1 MSLPHGFL
9 DELRSRICLSDVVG
23 RKVQWDLRK
32 SNQAKGDMWAPCPFH
47 QEKTA
52 SFHVDDN
59 KGFYYCFG
67 CQAKGD
73 AIGFVKETENVNFI
87 EAVEIL
93 ASEVGLPM
101 PEFDPKSKEK
111 YDRNKILL
119 DIMEQSINFYRLTL
133 NSQQGVVA
141 REYLNKRGLSSNS
154 IEHFEIGFAPS
165 DQAILTNK
173 LRDKGF
179 DLDAIIETGM
189 SVRSDD
195 GSRHYDRFRGR
206 IMFPI
211 RDGRGRCVAFGGRSM
226 DPNARA
232 KYLNS
237 PETPLFDKGKNL
249 YNLVGARSAVGRG
262 EPLIVTEGYMDVIAL
277 NSANFK
283 GAIAPLGTAIT
294 EKQLQLMWRISPEPI
309 IALDGDKAGLRAAYR
324 LIDLSLPL
332 LKIGQALRF
341 ALMPQGKD
349 PDDLIRNE
357 GSSFF
362 RNLID
367 EAIPMVDLIWRRETE
382 GRNFDSPERRA
393 GLDKSLTDVVT
404 LINEKNLKN
413 HYKEALFQARRQ
425 FFGKQNTSIR
435 RAGSKNASFVMPQI
449 DTKSSFLVEADEK
462 TASAKIRESTIIAVL
477 IRFPELIEIFFDEL
491 IMIDL
496 ASPDCDL
503 ILKEIIKLDLS
514 SETDIE
520 DQLKNTIGT
529 EKVEK
534 LLNSSHLRILP
545 SLRSKG
551 TIEMGQQTL
560 KEELAKLSSERG
572 LIIEVDEINNI
583 PPEEWHERDFSR
595 LGMANNA
602 KQRTVSFVQEDKINY
617 EEAQNGLSVNREERL
632 KFDEIRDSINFDKK
646 KS

>member
-1 MSLPHGFL
+1 MSLPNGFL

-32 SNQAKGDMWAPCPFH
+32 SNQARGDMWAPCPFH

-73 AIGFVKETENVNFI
+73 AIGFIKETENVNFI

-93 ASEVGLPM
+93 ASEVGLQM

-111 YDRNKILL
+111 ADRNKILL
-119 DIMEQSINFYRLTL
+119 EIMEQSVNFFRLTL
-133 NSQQGVVA
+133 NSNQGKHA
-141 REYLNKRGLSSNS
+141 LEYLKKRGLSSDA
-154 IEHFEIGFAPS
+154 IERFEIGFAPA
-165 DQAILTNK
+165 DQTTLTQK
-173 LRDKGF
+173 LIDKGY

-189 SVRSDD
+189 SVKSDE
-195 GSRHYDRFRGR
+195 SNRLYDRFRGR

-211 RDGRGRCVAFGGRSM
+211 RDSRGRCIAFGGRSL
-226 DPNARA
+226 DPTARA

-237 PETPLFDKGKNL
+237 PETPLFDKGSNL
-249 YNLVGARSAVGRG
+249 YNLVSARSAVGRG
-262 EPLIVTEGYMDVIAL
+262 EPLIVAEGYMDVIAL
-277 NSANFK
+277 DSGNFN

-332 LKIGQALRF
+332 LRTGKALRF
-341 ALMPQGKD
+341 SIMPEGKD

-357 GSSFF
+357 GASVFK
-362 RNLID
+362 NLID
-367 EAIPMVDLIWRRETE
+367 EAVPMVDLIWKRETE
-382 GRNFDSPERRA
+382 GKSFDSPERRS
-393 GLDKSLTDVVT
+393 GLDKSLSDAIA
-404 LINEKNLKN
+404 LIKDKNLKN
-413 HYKEALFQARRQ
+413 HYRDALFQARRQ
-425 FFGKQNTSIR
+425 FFGRQN
-435 RAGSKNASFVMPQI
+435 AGTTEFKNNSRLMPQS
-449 DTKSSFLVEADEK
+449 DTKSSFLVAADEK
-462 TASAKIRESTIIAVL
+462 TVSAQIRESTVIAVL
-477 IRFPELIEIFFDEL
+477 MNFPELIEIFYDEL

-503 ILKEIIKLDLS
+503 ILKELLKLDNGTKA
-514 SETDIE
+514 EI
-520 DQLKNTIGT
+520 KNELMEKIGG

-534 LLNSSHLRILP
+534 LLSLSHLRVLP
-545 SLRSKG
+545 CLRIKG

-560 KEELAKLSSERG
+560 REELAKLNSERG
-572 LIIEVDEINNI
+572 LSAEVDEINNT

-602 KQRTVSFVQEDKINY
+602 KQRTVSSVQEDTINY
-617 EEAQNGLSVNREERL
+617 EQAQNGLNINREERL
-632 KFDEIRDSINFDKK
+632 KLDEIRKTISFDKK

>member
-1 MSLPHGFL
+1 MSLPNGFL

-32 SNQAKGDMWAPCPFH
+32 SNQARGDMWAPCPFH

-73 AIGFVKETENVNFI
+73 AIGFIKETENVNFI

-93 ASEVGLPM
+93 ASEVGLQM

-111 YDRNKILL
+111 ADRNKILL
-119 DIMEQSINFYRLTL
+119 EIMEQSVNFFRLTL
-133 NSQQGVVA
+133 NSNQGKHA
-141 REYLNKRGLSSNS
+141 LEYLKKRGLSSDA
-154 IEHFEIGFAPS
+154 IERFEIGFAPA
-165 DQAILTNK
+165 DQTTLTQK
-173 LRDKGF
+173 LIDKGY

-189 SVRSDD
+189 SVKSDE
-195 GSRHYDRFRGR
+195 SNRLYDRFRGR

-211 RDGRGRCVAFGGRSM
+211 RDSRGRCIAFGGRSL
-226 DPNARA
+226 DPTARA

-237 PETPLFDKGKNL
+237 PETPLFDKGSNL
-249 YNLVGARSAVGRG
+249 YNLVSARSAVGRG
-262 EPLIVTEGYMDVIAL
+262 EPLIVAEGYMDVIAL
-277 NSANFK
+277 DSGNFN

-332 LKIGQALRF
+332 LRTGKALRF
-341 ALMPQGKD
+341 SIMPEGKD

-357 GSSFF
+357 GASVFK
-362 RNLID
+362 NLID
-367 EAIPMVDLIWRRETE
+367 EAVPMVDLIWKRETE
-382 GRNFDSPERRA
+382 GKSFDSPERRS
-393 GLDKSLTDVVT
+393 GLDKSLSDAIA
-404 LINEKNLKN
+404 LIKDKNLKN
-413 HYKEALFQARRQ
+413 HYRDALFQARRQ
-425 FFGKQNTSIR
+425 FFGRQNARTTEF
-435 RAGSKNASFVMPQI
+435 KNNSRLMPQS
-449 DTKSSFLVEADEK
+449 DTKSSFLVAADEK
-462 TASAKIRESTIIAVL
+462 TVSAQIRESTVIAVL
-477 IRFPELIEIFFDEL
+477 MNFPELIEIFYDEL

-503 ILKEIIKLDLS
+503 ILKELVKLDNGTKA
-514 SETDIE
+514 EI
-520 DQLKNTIGT
+520 KNELMEKIGG

-534 LLNSSHLRILP
+534 LLSLSHLRVLP
-545 SLRSKG
+545 CLRIKG

-560 KEELAKLSSERG
+560 REELAKLNSERG
-572 LIIEVDEINNI
+572 LSAEVDEINNT

-602 KQRTVSFVQEDKINY
+602 KQRTVSSVQEDTINY
-617 EEAQNGLSVNREERL
+617 EQAQNGLNINREERL
-632 KFDEIRDSINFDKK
+632 KLDEIRKTISFDKK

>member
-1 MSLPHGFL
+1 MSLPNGFL

-32 SNQAKGDMWAPCPFH
+32 SNQARGDMWAPCPFH

-73 AIGFVKETENVNFI
+73 AIGFIKETENVNFI

-93 ASEVGLPM
+93 ASEVGLQM

-111 YDRNKILL
+111 ADRNKILL
-119 DIMEQSINFYRLTL
+119 EIMEQSVNFFRLTL
-133 NSQQGVVA
+133 NSNQGKHA
-141 REYLNKRGLSSNS
+141 LEYLKKRGLSSDA
-154 IEHFEIGFAPS
+154 IERFEIGFAPA
-165 DQAILTNK
+165 DQTTLTQK
-173 LRDKGF
+173 LIDKGY

-189 SVRSDD
+189 SVKSDE
-195 GSRHYDRFRGR
+195 SNRLYDRFRGR

-211 RDGRGRCVAFGGRSM
+211 RDSRGRCIAFGGRSL
-226 DPNARA
+226 DPAARA

-237 PETPLFDKGKNL
+237 PETPLFDKGSNL
-249 YNLVGARSAVGRG
+249 YNLVSARSAVGRG

-277 NSANFK
+277 DSGNFN

-332 LKIGQALRF
+332 LRTGKALRF
-341 ALMPQGKD
+341 SIMPEGKD

-357 GSSFF
+357 GASLFK
-362 RNLID
+362 NLID
-367 EAIPMVDLIWRRETE
+367 EAVPMVDLIWRRETE
-382 GRNFDSPERRA
+382 GKSFDSPERRA
-393 GLDKSLTDVVT
+393 GLDKSLSDVIA
-404 LINEKNLKN
+404 LIKEKNLKN
-413 HYKEALFQARRQ
+413 HYRDALFQARRQ
-425 FFGKQNTSIR
+425 FFGRQNTGKTEFKGNFR
-435 RAGSKNASFVMPQI
+435 LMPQS
-449 DTKSSFLVEADEK
+449 DTKSSFLVAADEK
-462 TASAKIRESTIIAVL
+462 TVSAQIRESTVIAVL
-477 IRFPELIEIFFDEL
+477 MNFPELIEIFYDEL

-503 ILKEIIKLDLS
+503 ILKELVKIDKGTKAEIKNELM
-514 SETDIE
+514 E
-520 DQLKNTIGT
+520 KIGG

-534 LLNSSHLRILP
+534 LLSLSHLRVLP
-545 SLRSKG
+545 CLRVKG

-560 KEELAKLSSERG
+560 REELAKLNSERG
-572 LIIEVDEINNI
+572 LSVEVDEINNT

-602 KQRTVSFVQEDKINY
+602 KQRTVSSVQEDTINY
-617 EEAQNGLSVNREERL
+617 EQAQNGLNINREERL
-632 KFDEIRDSINFDKK
+632 KLDEIRKTISFDKK

>member
-1 MSLPHGFL
+1 MSLPNGFL

-32 SNQAKGDMWAPCPFH
+32 SNQARGDMWAPCPFH

-73 AIGFVKETENVNFI
+73 AIGFIKETENVNFI

-93 ASEVGLPM
+93 ASEVGLQM

-111 YDRNKILL
+111 ADRNKILL
-119 DIMEQSINFYRLTL
+119 EIMEQSVNFFRLTL
-133 NSQQGVVA
+133 NSNQGKHA
-141 REYLNKRGLSSNS
+141 LEYLKKRGLSSDA
-154 IEHFEIGFAPS
+154 IERFEIGFAPA
-165 DQAILTNK
+165 DQTTLTQK
-173 LRDKGF
+173 LIDKGY

-189 SVRSDD
+189 SVKSDE
-195 GSRHYDRFRGR
+195 SNRLYDRFRGR

-211 RDGRGRCVAFGGRSM
+211 RDSRGRCIAFGGRSL
-226 DPNARA
+226 DSTARA

-237 PETPLFDKGKNL
+237 PETPLFDKGSNL
-249 YNLVGARSAVGRG
+249 YNLVNARSAVGRG
-262 EPLIVTEGYMDVIAL
+262 EPLIVAEGYMDVIAL
-277 NSANFK
+277 DSGNFN

-332 LKIGQALRF
+332 LRTGKALRF
-341 ALMPQGKD
+341 SIMPEGKD

-357 GSSFF
+357 GASIFK
-362 RNLID
+362 NLID
-367 EAIPMVDLIWRRETE
+367 EAVPMVDLIWKRETE
-382 GRNFDSPERRA
+382 GKSFDSPERRA
-393 GLDKSLTDVVT
+393 GLDKSLSDVIA
-404 LINEKNLKN
+404 LIKDKNLKN
-413 HYKEALFQARRQ
+413 HYRDALFQARRQ
-425 FFGKQNTSIR
+425 FFGRQN
-435 RAGSKNASFVMPQI
+435 AGTTEFKNNSRLMPQS
-449 DTKSSFLVEADEK
+449 DTKSSFLVAADEK
-462 TASAKIRESTIIAVL
+462 TVSAQIRESTVIAVL
-477 IRFPELIEIFFDEL
+477 MNFPELIEIFYDEL

-503 ILKEIIKLDLS
+503 ILKELVKLDNGTKA
-514 SETDIE
+514 EI
-520 DQLKNTIGT
+520 KNELMEKIGG

-534 LLNSSHLRILP
+534 LLSLSHLRVLP
-545 SLRSKG
+545 CLRVKG

-560 KEELAKLSSERG
+560 REELAKLNSERG
-572 LIIEVDEINNI
+572 LSVEVDEINNT

-602 KQRTVSFVQEDKINY
+602 KQRTVSSVQEDTINY
-617 EEAQNGLSVNREERL
+617 EQAQNGLNINREERL
-632 KFDEIRDSINFDKK
+632 KLDEIRKTISFDKK
-646 KS
+646 KAN

>member
-1 MSLPHGFL
+1 MSLPNGFL

-32 SNQAKGDMWAPCPFH
+32 SNQARGDMWAPCPFH

-73 AIGFVKETENVNFI
+73 AIGFIKETENVNFI

-93 ASEVGLPM
+93 ASEVGLQM

-111 YDRNKILL
+111 ADRNKILL
-119 DIMEQSINFYRLTL
+119 EIMEQSVNFFRLTL
-133 NSQQGVVA
+133 NSKQGKHA
-141 REYLNKRGLSSNS
+141 LEYLKKRGLYADA
-154 IEHFEIGFAPS
+154 IERFEIGFAPA
-165 DQAILTNK
+165 DQTTLTQK
-173 LRDKGF
+173 LIDKGY

-189 SVRSDD
+189 SAKSDE
-195 GSRHYDRFRGR
+195 GNRIYDRFRGR

-211 RDGRGRCVAFGGRSM
+211 RDSRGRCIAFGGRSL
-226 DPNARA
+226 DPAARA

-237 PETPLFDKGKNL
+237 PETPLFDKGSNL
-249 YNLVGARSAVGRG
+249 YNLVSARSAVGRG

-277 NSANFK
+277 DSGNFN

-332 LKIGQALRF
+332 LKTGKALRF
-341 ALMPQGKD
+341 SIMPEGKD

-357 GSSFF
+357 GASLFK
-362 RNLID
+362 NLID
-367 EAIPMVDLIWRRETE
+367 EAVPMVDLIWRRETE
-382 GRNFDSPERRA
+382 GKSFDSPERRA
-393 GLDKSLTDVVT
+393 GLDKSLSDVIA

-413 HYKEALFQARRQ
+413 HYRDALFQARRQ
-425 FFGKQNTSIR
+425 FFGIQNTGKTEFKSNSR
-435 RAGSKNASFVMPQI
+435 LMPQSN
-449 DTKSSFLVEADEK
+449 TKSSFLVAADEK
-462 TASAKIRESTIIAVL
+462 TVSAQIRESTIIAVL
-477 IRFPELIEIFFDEL
+477 MTFPELIEIFYDEL

-496 ASPDCDL
+496 VSPDCDL
-503 ILKEIIKLDLS
+503 ILKELVKIDKGIKA
-514 SETDIE
+514 EI
-520 DQLKNTIGT
+520 KNELMEKIGD

-534 LLNSSHLRILP
+534 LLSLSHLRVLP
-545 SLRSKG
+545 CLRAKG

-560 KEELAKLSSERG
+560 REELAKLNSERG
-572 LIIEVDEINNI
+572 LLVEVDEINNT

-595 LGMANNA
+595 LEMANNA
-602 KQRTVSFVQEDKINY
+602 KQRTVSSVQEDTINY
-617 EEAQNGLSVNREERL
+617 EQAQNGLNINREERL
-632 KFDEIRDSINFDKK
+632 KLDEIRKTISFDKK
-646 KS
+646 KR

>member
-1 MSLPHGFL
+1 MSLPNGFL

-32 SNQAKGDMWAPCPFH
+32 SNQARGDMWAPCPFH

-73 AIGFVKETENVNFI
+73 AIGFIKETENVNFI

-93 ASEVGLPM
+93 ASEVGLQM

-111 YDRNKILL
+111 ADRNKILL
-119 DIMEQSINFYRLTL
+119 EIMEQSVNFFRLTL
-133 NSQQGVVA
+133 NSNQGKHA
-141 REYLNKRGLSSNS
+141 LEYLKKRGLSSDA
-154 IEHFEIGFAPS
+154 IERFEIGFAS
-165 DQAILTNK
+165 ADQTTLTQK
-173 LRDKGF
+173 LIDKGY

-189 SVRSDD
+189 SVKSDE
-195 GSRHYDRFRGR
+195 SNRLYDRFRGR

-211 RDGRGRCVAFGGRSM
+211 RDSRGRCIAFGGRSL
-226 DPNARA
+226 DPTARA

-237 PETPLFDKGKNL
+237 PETPLFDKGSNL
-249 YNLVGARSAVGRG
+249 YNLVSARSAVGRG
-262 EPLIVTEGYMDVIAL
+262 EPLIVAEGYMDVIAL
-277 NSANFK
+277 DSGNFN

-332 LKIGQALRF
+332 LRTGKALRF
-341 ALMPQGKD
+341 SIMPEGKD

-357 GSSFF
+357 GASVFK
-362 RNLID
+362 NLID
-367 EAIPMVDLIWRRETE
+367 EAVPMVDLIWKRETE
-382 GRNFDSPERRA
+382 GKSFDSPERRA
-393 GLDKSLTDVVT
+393 GLDKSLSDAIA
-404 LINEKNLKN
+404 LIKDKNLKN
-413 HYKEALFQARRQ
+413 HYRDALFQARRQ
-425 FFGKQNTSIR
+425 FFGRQN
-435 RAGSKNASFVMPQI
+435 AGTIEFKNNSRLMPQS
-449 DTKSSFLVEADEK
+449 DTKSSFLVAADEK
-462 TASAKIRESTIIAVL
+462 TVSAQIRESTVIAVL
-477 IRFPELIEIFFDEL
+477 MNFPELIEIFYDEL

-503 ILKEIIKLDLS
+503 ILKELVKLDNGTKA
-514 SETDIE
+514 EI
-520 DQLKNTIGT
+520 KNELMEKIGG

-534 LLNSSHLRILP
+534 LLSLSHLRVLP
-545 SLRSKG
+545 CLRIKG

-560 KEELAKLSSERG
+560 REELAKINSERG
-572 LIIEVDEINNI
+572 LSAEVDEINNT

-602 KQRTVSFVQEDKINY
+602 KQRTVSSVQEDTINY
-617 EEAQNGLSVNREERL
+617 EQAQNGLNINREERL
-632 KFDEIRDSINFDKK
+632 KLDEIRKTISFDKK

>member
-1 MSLPHGFL
+1 MSLPNGFL

-32 SNQAKGDMWAPCPFH
+32 SNQARGDMWAPCPFH

-73 AIGFVKETENVNFI
+73 AIGFIKETENVNFI

-93 ASEVGLPM
+93 ASEVGLQM

-111 YDRNKILL
+111 ADRNKILL
-119 DIMEQSINFYRLTL
+119 EIMEQSVNFFRLTL
-133 NSQQGVVA
+133 NSNQGKHA
-141 REYLNKRGLSSNS
+141 LEYLKKRGLSSDA
-154 IEHFEIGFAPS
+154 IERFEIGFAS
-165 DQAILTNK
+165 ADQTTLTQK
-173 LRDKGF
+173 LIDKGY

-189 SVRSDD
+189 SVKSDE
-195 GSRHYDRFRGR
+195 SNRLYDRFRGR

-211 RDGRGRCVAFGGRSM
+211 RDSRGRCIAFGGRSL
-226 DPNARA
+226 DPTARA

-237 PETPLFDKGKNL
+237 PETPLFDKGSNL
-249 YNLVGARSAVGRG
+249 YNLVSARSAVGRG
-262 EPLIVTEGYMDVIAL
+262 EPLIVAEGYMDVIAL
-277 NSANFK
+277 DSGNFN

-332 LKIGQALRF
+332 LRTGKALRF
-341 ALMPQGKD
+341 SIMPEGKD

-357 GSSFF
+357 GASVFK
-362 RNLID
+362 NLID
-367 EAIPMVDLIWRRETE
+367 EAVPMVDLIWKRETE
-382 GRNFDSPERRA
+382 GKSFDSPERRA
-393 GLDKSLTDVVT
+393 GLDKSLSDAIA
-404 LINEKNLKN
+404 LIKDKNLKN
-413 HYKEALFQARRQ
+413 HYRDALFQARRQ
-425 FFGKQNTSIR
+425 FFGRQN
-435 RAGSKNASFVMPQI
+435 AGTIEFKNNSRLMPQS
-449 DTKSSFLVEADEK
+449 DTKSSFLVAADEK
-462 TASAKIRESTIIAVL
+462 TVSAQIRESTIIAVL
-477 IRFPELIEIFFDEL
+477 MSFPELIEIFYDEL
-491 IMIDL
+491 VMIDL

-503 ILKEIIKLDLS
+503 ILKELVKLDNGTKA
-514 SETDIE
+514 EI
-520 DQLKNTIGT
+520 KNELMEKIGG

-534 LLNSSHLRILP
+534 LLSLSHLRVLP
-545 SLRSKG
+545 CLRIKG

-560 KEELAKLSSERG
+560 REELAKLNSERG
-572 LIIEVDEINNI
+572 LSAEVDEINNT

-602 KQRTVSFVQEDKINY
+602 KQRTVSSVQEDTINY
-617 EEAQNGLSVNREERL
+617 EQAQNGLNINREERL
-632 KFDEIRDSINFDKK
+632 KLDEIRKTISFDKK

>member
-1 MSLPHGFL
+1 MSLPNGFL

-32 SNQAKGDMWAPCPFH
+32 SNQARGDMWAPCPFH

-73 AIGFVKETENVNFI
+73 AIGFIKEAENVNFI

-93 ASEVGLPM
+93 ASEVGLQM

-111 YDRNKILL
+111 ADRNKILL
-119 DIMEQSINFYRLTL
+119 EIMEQSVNFFRLTL
-133 NSQQGVVA
+133 NSNQGKHA
-141 REYLNKRGLSSNS
+141 LEYLKKRGLSSDA
-154 IEHFEIGFAPS
+154 IERFEIGFAPA
-165 DQAILTNK
+165 DQTTLTQK
-173 LRDKGF
+173 LMDKGY
-179 DLDAIIETGM
+179 DLGAIIETGM
-189 SVRSDD
+189 SVKSDE
-195 GSRHYDRFRGR
+195 SNRLYDRFRGR

-211 RDGRGRCVAFGGRSM
+211 RDGRGRCIAFGGRSL
-226 DPNARA
+226 DPAARA

-237 PETPLFDKGKNL
+237 PETPLFDKGSNL
-249 YNLVGARSAVGRG
+249 YNLVSARSAVGRG

-277 NSANFK
+277 DSGNFN

-332 LKIGQALRF
+332 LRTGKALRF
-341 ALMPQGKD
+341 SIMPEGKD

-357 GSSFF
+357 GAAIFK
-362 RNLID
+362 NLID
-367 EAIPMVDLIWRRETE
+367 EAVPMVDLIWRRETE
-382 GRNFDSPERRA
+382 GKSFDSPERRA
-393 GLDKSLTDVVT
+393 GLDKSLSDVIA
-404 LINEKNLKN
+404 LIKEKNLKN
-413 HYKEALFQARRQ
+413 YYRDALFQARRQ
-425 FFGKQNTSIR
+425 FFGRQNTGKTEFKSNFR
-435 RAGSKNASFVMPQI
+435 LMPQS
-449 DTKSSFLVEADEK
+449 DTKSSFLVATDEK
-462 TASAKIRESTIIAVL
+462 TVSAQIRESTIIAVL
-477 IRFPELIEIFFDEL
+477 MNFPELIEIFYDEL
-491 IMIDL
+491 VMIDL

-503 ILKEIIKLDLS
+503 ILKELVKIDKGTKTEIKNGLM
-514 SETDIE
+514 E
-520 DQLKNTIGT
+520 KIGG

-534 LLNSSHLRILP
+534 LLSLSHLRVLP
-545 SLRSKG
+545 CLRVKG

-560 KEELAKLSSERG
+560 REELAKLKSERG
-572 LIIEVDEINNI
+572 LSVEVDEINNT

-602 KQRTVSFVQEDKINY
+602 KQRTVSSVQEDTINY
-617 EEAQNGLSVNREERL
+617 EQAQNGLNINREERL
-632 KFDEIRDSINFDKK
+632 KLDEIRKTISFDKK
-646 KS
+646 KAN

>member
-1 MSLPHGFL
+1 MSLPNGFL

-32 SNQAKGDMWAPCPFH
+32 SNQARGDMWAPCPFH

-73 AIGFVKETENVNFI
+73 AIGFIKETENVNFI

-93 ASEVGLPM
+93 ASEVGLQM

-111 YDRNKILL
+111 ADRNKILL
-119 DIMEQSINFYRLTL
+119 EIMEQSVNFFRLTL
-133 NSQQGVVA
+133 NSNQGKHA
-141 REYLNKRGLSSNS
+141 LEYLKKRGLSSDA
-154 IEHFEIGFAPS
+154 IERFEIGFAPA
-165 DQAILTNK
+165 DQTTLTQK
-173 LRDKGF
+173 LTDKGY

-189 SVRSDD
+189 SVKSDE
-195 GSRHYDRFRGR
+195 SNRLYDRFRGR

-211 RDGRGRCVAFGGRSM
+211 RDSRGRCIAFGGRSL
-226 DPNARA
+226 DPTARA

-237 PETPLFDKGKNL
+237 PETPLFDKGSNL
-249 YNLVGARSAVGRG
+249 YNLVSARSAVGRG
-262 EPLIVTEGYMDVIAL
+262 EPLIVAEGYMDVIAL
-277 NSANFK
+277 DSGNFN

-332 LKIGQALRF
+332 LRTGKALRF
-341 ALMPQGKD
+341 SIMPEGKD

-357 GSSFF
+357 GASVFK
-362 RNLID
+362 NLID
-367 EAIPMVDLIWRRETE
+367 EAVPMVDLIWKRETE
-382 GRNFDSPERRA
+382 GKSFDSPERRA
-393 GLDKSLTDVVT
+393 GLDKSLSDAIA
-404 LINEKNLKN
+404 LIKDKNLKN
-413 HYKEALFQARRQ
+413 HYRDALFQARRQ
-425 FFGKQNTSIR
+425 FFGRQN
-435 RAGSKNASFVMPQI
+435 AGTIEFKNNSRLMPQS
-449 DTKSSFLVEADEK
+449 DTKSSFLVAADEK
-462 TASAKIRESTIIAVL
+462 TVSAQIRESTVIAVL
-477 IRFPELIEIFFDEL
+477 MNFPELIEIFYDEL

-503 ILKEIIKLDLS
+503 ILKELVKLDNGTKA
-514 SETDIE
+514 EI
-520 DQLKNTIGT
+520 KNELMEKIGG

-534 LLNSSHLRILP
+534 LLSLSHLRVLP
-545 SLRSKG
+545 CLRIKG

-560 KEELAKLSSERG
+560 REELAKLNSERG
-572 LIIEVDEINNI
+572 LSAEVDEINNT

-602 KQRTVSFVQEDKINY
+602 KQRTVSSVQEDTINY
-617 EEAQNGLSVNREERL
+617 EQAQNGLNINREERL
-632 KFDEIRDSINFDKK
+632 KLDEIRKTISFDKK

>member
-1 MSLPHGFL
+1 MSLPNGFL

-32 SNQAKGDMWAPCPFH
+32 SNQARGDMWAPCPFH

-73 AIGFVKETENVNFI
+73 AIGFIKETENVNFI

-93 ASEVGLPM
+93 ASEVGLQM

-111 YDRNKILL
+111 ADRNKILL
-119 DIMEQSINFYRLTL
+119 EIMEQSVNFFRLTL
-133 NSQQGVVA
+133 NSNQGKHA
-141 REYLNKRGLSSNS
+141 LEYLKKRGLSSDA
-154 IEHFEIGFAPS
+154 IERFEIGFAPA
-165 DQAILTNK
+165 DQTTLTQK
-173 LRDKGF
+173 LIDKGY
-179 DLDAIIETGM
+179 DLGAIIETGM
-189 SVRSDD
+189 SVKSDE
-195 GSRHYDRFRGR
+195 SNRLYDRFRGR

-211 RDGRGRCVAFGGRSM
+211 RDSRGRCIAFGGRSL
-226 DPNARA
+226 DPTARA

-237 PETPLFDKGKNL
+237 PETPLFDKGSNL
-249 YNLVGARSAVGRG
+249 YNLVNARSAVGRG
-262 EPLIVTEGYMDVIAL
+262 EPLIVAEGYMDVIAL
-277 NSANFK
+277 DSGNFN

-332 LKIGQALRF
+332 LRTGKALRF
-341 ALMPQGKD
+341 SIMPEGKD

-357 GSSFF
+357 GASIFK
-362 RNLID
+362 NLID

-382 GRNFDSPERRA
+382 GKSFDSPERRA
-393 GLDKSLTDVVT
+393 GLDKSLSDVIA
-404 LINEKNLKN
+404 LIKDKNLKN
-413 HYKEALFQARRQ
+413 HYRDALFQARRQ
-425 FFGKQNTSIR
+425 FLGRQN
-435 RAGSKNASFVMPQI
+435 AGTTEFKNNSRLMPQS
-449 DTKSSFLVEADEK
+449 DTKSSFLVAADEK
-462 TASAKIRESTIIAVL
+462 TVSAQIRESTVIAVL
-477 IRFPELIEIFFDEL
+477 MNFPELIEIFYDEL

-503 ILKEIIKLDLS
+503 ILKELVKLDNGTKA
-514 SETDIE
+514 EI
-520 DQLKNTIGT
+520 KNELMEKIGG

-534 LLNSSHLRILP
+534 LLSLSHLRVLP
-545 SLRSKG
+545 CLRIKG

-560 KEELAKLSSERG
+560 REELAKLNSERG
-572 LIIEVDEINNI
+572 LSAEVDEINNT

-602 KQRTVSFVQEDKINY
+602 KQRTVSSVQEDTINY
-617 EEAQNGLSVNREERL
+617 EQAQNGLNINREERL
-632 KFDEIRDSINFDKK
+632 KLDEIRKTISFDKK

>member
-1 MSLPHGFL
+1 MSLPNGFL

-32 SNQAKGDMWAPCPFH
+32 SNQARGDMWAPCPFH

-73 AIGFVKETENVNFI
+73 AIGFIKETENVNFI

-93 ASEVGLPM
+93 ASEVGLQM

-111 YDRNKILL
+111 ADRNKILL
-119 DIMEQSINFYRLTL
+119 EIMEQSVNFFRLTL
-133 NSQQGVVA
+133 NSNQGKHA
-141 REYLNKRGLSSNS
+141 LEYLKKRGLSSDA
-154 IEHFEIGFAPS
+154 IERFEIGFAPA
-165 DQAILTNK
+165 DQTTLTQK
-173 LRDKGF
+173 LIDKGY

-189 SVRSDD
+189 SVKSDE
-195 GSRHYDRFRGR
+195 SNRLYDRFRGR

-211 RDGRGRCVAFGGRSM
+211 RDSRGRCIAFGGRSL
-226 DPNARA
+226 DPTARA

-237 PETPLFDKGKNL
+237 PETPLFDKGSNL
-249 YNLVGARSAVGRG
+249 YNLVNARSAVGRG
-262 EPLIVTEGYMDVIAL
+262 EPLIVAEGYMDVIAL
-277 NSANFK
+277 DSGNFN

-332 LKIGQALRF
+332 LRTGKALRF
-341 ALMPQGKD
+341 SIMPEGKD

-357 GSSFF
+357 GASVFK
-362 RNLID
+362 NLID
-367 EAIPMVDLIWRRETE
+367 EAVPMVDLIWKRETE
-382 GRNFDSPERRA
+382 GKSFDSPERRA
-393 GLDKSLTDVVT
+393 GLDKSLSDVIA
-404 LINEKNLKN
+404 LIKDKNLKN
-413 HYKEALFQARRQ
+413 HYRDALFQARRQ
-425 FFGKQNTSIR
+425 FFGRQN
-435 RAGSKNASFVMPQI
+435 AGTTEFKNNSRLMPQS
-449 DTKSSFLVEADEK
+449 DTKSSFLVAADEK
-462 TASAKIRESTIIAVL
+462 TVSAQIRESTVIAVL
-477 IRFPELIEIFFDEL
+477 MNFPELIEIFYDEL

-503 ILKEIIKLDLS
+503 ILKELVKLDNGTKA
-514 SETDIE
+514 EI
-520 DQLKNTIGT
+520 KNELMEKIGG

-534 LLNSSHLRILP
+534 LLSLSHLRVLP
-545 SLRSKG
+545 CLRIKG

-560 KEELAKLSSERG
+560 REELAKLNSERG
-572 LIIEVDEINNI
+572 LSAEVDEINNT

-602 KQRTVSFVQEDKINY
+602 KQRTVSSVQEDTINY
-617 EEAQNGLSVNREERL
+617 EQAQNGLNINREERL
-632 KFDEIRDSINFDKK
+632 KLDEIRKTISFDKK

>member
-1 MSLPHGFL
+1 MSLPNGFL

-32 SNQAKGDMWAPCPFH
+32 SNQARGDMWAPCPFH

-73 AIGFVKETENVNFI
+73 AIGFIKETENVNFI

-93 ASEVGLPM
+93 ASEVGLQM

-111 YDRNKILL
+111 ADRNKILL
-119 DIMEQSINFYRLTL
+119 EIMEQSVNFFRLTL
-133 NSQQGVVA
+133 NSNQGKHA
-141 REYLNKRGLSSNS
+141 LEYLKKRGLSSDA
-154 IEHFEIGFAPS
+154 IERFEIGFAPA
-165 DQAILTNK
+165 DQTTLTQK
-173 LRDKGF
+173 LKDKGY

-189 SVRSDD
+189 SVKSDE
-195 GSRHYDRFRGR
+195 SNRLYDRFRAR

-211 RDGRGRCVAFGGRSM
+211 RDSRGRCIAFGGRSL
-226 DPNARA
+226 DPTARA

-237 PETPLFDKGKNL
+237 PETPLFDKGSNL
-249 YNLVGARSAVGRG
+249 YNLVSARSAVGRG
-262 EPLIVTEGYMDVIAL
+262 EPLIVAEGYMDVIAL
-277 NSANFK
+277 DSGNFN

-332 LKIGQALRF
+332 LRTGKALRF
-341 ALMPQGKD
+341 SIMPEGKD

-357 GSSFF
+357 GASVFK
-362 RNLID
+362 NLID
-367 EAIPMVDLIWRRETE
+367 EAVPMVDLIWKREIE
-382 GRNFDSPERRA
+382 GKSFDSPERRA
-393 GLDKSLTDVVT
+393 GLDKSLSDVIA
-404 LINEKNLKN
+404 LIKDKNLKN
-413 HYKEALFQARRQ
+413 HYRDALFQARRQ
-425 FFGKQNTSIR
+425 FFGRQN
-435 RAGSKNASFVMPQI
+435 AGTTEFKNNSRLMPQS
-449 DTKSSFLVEADEK
+449 DTKSSFLVAADEK
-462 TASAKIRESTIIAVL
+462 TVSAQIRESTVIAVL
-477 IRFPELIEIFFDEL
+477 MNFPELIEIFYDEL

-503 ILKEIIKLDLS
+503 ILKELVKLDNGTKA
-514 SETDIE
+514 EI
-520 DQLKNTIGT
+520 KNELMEKIGG

-534 LLNSSHLRILP
+534 LLSLSHLRVLP
-545 SLRSKG
+545 CLRVKG

-560 KEELAKLSSERG
+560 REELAKLNSERG
-572 LIIEVDEINNI
+572 LSAEVDEINNT

-602 KQRTVSFVQEDKINY
+602 KQRTVSSVQEDTINY
-617 EEAQNGLSVNREERL
+617 EQAQNGLNINREERL
-632 KFDEIRDSINFDKK
+632 KLDEIRKTISFDKK

>member
-1 MSLPHGFL
+1 MSLPNGFL

-32 SNQAKGDMWAPCPFH
+32 SNQARGDMWAPCPFH

-73 AIGFVKETENVNFI
+73 AIGFIKETENVNFI

-93 ASEVGLPM
+93 ASEVGLQM

-111 YDRNKILL
+111 ADRNKILL
-119 DIMEQSINFYRLTL
+119 EIMEQSVNFFRLTL
-133 NSQQGVVA
+133 NSNQGKHA
-141 REYLNKRGLSSNS
+141 LEYLKKRGLSSDA
-154 IEHFEIGFAPS
+154 IERFEIGFAPA
-165 DQAILTNK
+165 DQTTLTQK
-173 LRDKGF
+173 LIDKGY

-189 SVRSDD
+189 SVKSDE
-195 GSRHYDRFRGR
+195 SNRLYDRFRGR

-211 RDGRGRCVAFGGRSM
+211 RDSRGRCIAFGGRSL
-226 DPNARA
+226 DPTARA

-237 PETPLFDKGKNL
+237 PETPLFDKGSNL
-249 YNLVGARSAVGRG
+249 YNLVSARSAVGRG
-262 EPLIVTEGYMDVIAL
+262 EPLIVAEGYMDVIAL
-277 NSANFK
+277 DSGNFN

-332 LKIGQALRF
+332 LRTGKALRF
-341 ALMPQGKD
+341 SIMPEGKD

-357 GSSFF
+357 GASVFK
-362 RNLID
+362 NLID
-367 EAIPMVDLIWRRETE
+367 EAVPMVDLIWKRETE
-382 GRNFDSPERRA
+382 GKSFDSPERRA
-393 GLDKSLTDVVT
+393 GLDKSLSDAIA
-404 LINEKNLKN
+404 LIKDKNLKN
-413 HYKEALFQARRQ
+413 HYRDALFQARRQ
-425 FFGKQNTSIR
+425 FFGRQN
-435 RAGSKNASFVMPQI
+435 AGTTEFKSNSRLMPQS
-449 DTKSSFLVEADEK
+449 DTKSSFLVAADEK
-462 TASAKIRESTIIAVL
+462 TVSAQIRESTVIAVL
-477 IRFPELIEIFFDEL
+477 MNFPELIEIFYDEL

-503 ILKEIIKLDLS
+503 ILKELVKLDNGTKA
-514 SETDIE
+514 EI
-520 DQLKNTIGT
+520 KNELMEKIGG

-534 LLNSSHLRILP
+534 LLSLSHLRVLP
-545 SLRSKG
+545 CLRIKG

-560 KEELAKLSSERG
+560 REELAKLNSERG
-572 LIIEVDEINNI
+572 LSAEVDEINNT

-602 KQRTVSFVQEDKINY
+602 KQRTVSSVQEDTINY
-617 EEAQNGLSVNREERL
+617 EQAQNGLNINREERL
-632 KFDEIRDSINFDKK
+632 KLDEIRKTISFDKK

>member
-1 MSLPHGFL
+1 MSLPNGFL

-32 SNQAKGDMWAPCPFH
+32 SNQARGDMWAPCPFH

-73 AIGFVKETENVNFI
+73 AIGFIKETENVNFI

-93 ASEVGLPM
+93 ASEVGLQM

-111 YDRNKILL
+111 ADRNKILL
-119 DIMEQSINFYRLTL
+119 EIMEQSVNFFRLTL
-133 NSQQGVVA
+133 NSNQGKHA
-141 REYLNKRGLSSNS
+141 LEYLKKRGLSSDA
-154 IEHFEIGFAPS
+154 IERFEIGFAPA
-165 DQAILTNK
+165 DQTTLTQK
-173 LRDKGF
+173 LIDKGY

-189 SVRSDD
+189 SVKSDE
-195 GSRHYDRFRGR
+195 SNRLYDRFRGR

-211 RDGRGRCVAFGGRSM
+211 RDSRGRCIAFGGRSL
-226 DPNARA
+226 DPTARA

-237 PETPLFDKGKNL
+237 PETPLFDKGSNL
-249 YNLVGARSAVGRG
+249 YNLVSARSAVGRG
-262 EPLIVTEGYMDVIAL
+262 EPLIVAEGYMDVIAL
-277 NSANFK
+277 DSGNFN

-332 LKIGQALRF
+332 LGTGKALRF
-341 ALMPQGKD
+341 SIMPEGKD

-357 GSSFF
+357 GASVFK
-362 RNLID
+362 NLID
-367 EAIPMVDLIWRRETE
+367 EAVPMVDLIWKRETE
-382 GRNFDSPERRA
+382 GKSFDSPERRS
-393 GLDKSLTDVVT
+393 GLDKSLSDAIA
-404 LINEKNLKN
+404 LIKDKNLKN
-413 HYKEALFQARRQ
+413 HYRDALFQARRQ
-425 FFGKQNTSIR
+425 FFGRQN
-435 RAGSKNASFVMPQI
+435 AGTNEFKNNSRLMPQS
-449 DTKSSFLVEADEK
+449 DTKSSFLVAADEK
-462 TASAKIRESTIIAVL
+462 TVSAQIRESTVIAVL
-477 IRFPELIEIFFDEL
+477 MNFPELIEIFYDEL

-503 ILKEIIKLDLS
+503 ILKELVKLDNGTKA
-514 SETDIE
+514 EI
-520 DQLKNTIGT
+520 KNELMEKIGG

-534 LLNSSHLRILP
+534 LLSLSHLRVLP
-545 SLRSKG
+545 CLRIKG

-560 KEELAKLSSERG
+560 REELAKLNSERG
-572 LIIEVDEINNI
+572 LSAEVDEINNT

-602 KQRTVSFVQEDKINY
+602 KQRTVSSVQEDTINY
-617 EEAQNGLSVNREERL
+617 EQAQNGLNINREERL
-632 KFDEIRDSINFDKK
+632 KLDEIRKTISFDKK

>member
-1 MSLPHGFL
+1 MSLPNGFL

-32 SNQAKGDMWAPCPFH
+32 SNQARGDMWAPCPFH

-73 AIGFVKETENVNFI
+73 AIGFIKETENVNFI

-93 ASEVGLPM
+93 ASEVGLQM

-111 YDRNKILL
+111 ADRNKILL
-119 DIMEQSINFYRLTL
+119 EIMEQSVNFFRLTL
-133 NSQQGVVA
+133 NSNQGKHA
-141 REYLNKRGLSSNS
+141 LEYLKKRGLSSDA
-154 IEHFEIGFAPS
+154 IERFEIGFAPA
-165 DQAILTNK
+165 DQTTLTQK
-173 LRDKGF
+173 LIDKGY

-189 SVRSDD
+189 SVKSDE
-195 GSRHYDRFRGR
+195 SNRLYDRFRGR

-211 RDGRGRCVAFGGRSM
+211 RDSRGRCIAFGGRSL
-226 DPNARA
+226 DPTARA

-237 PETPLFDKGKNL
+237 PETPLFDKGSNL
-249 YNLVGARSAVGRG
+249 YNLVHARSAVGRG
-262 EPLIVTEGYMDVIAL
+262 EPLIVAEGYMDVIAL
-277 NSANFK
+277 DSGNFN

-332 LKIGQALRF
+332 LRTGKALRF
-341 ALMPQGKD
+341 SIMPEGKD

-357 GSSFF
+357 GASAFK
-362 RNLID
+362 NLID
-367 EAIPMVDLIWRRETE
+367 EAVPMVDLIWKRETE
-382 GRNFDSPERRA
+382 GKSFDSPERRA
-393 GLDKSLTDVVT
+393 GLDKSLSDVIA
-404 LINEKNLKN
+404 LIKDKNLKN
-413 HYKEALFQARRQ
+413 HYRDALFQARRQ
-425 FFGKQNTSIR
+425 FFGRQN
-435 RAGSKNASFVMPQI
+435 AGTTEFKNNSRLMPQS
-449 DTKSSFLVEADEK
+449 DTKSSFLVAADEK
-462 TASAKIRESTIIAVL
+462 TVSAQIRESTVIAVL
-477 IRFPELIEIFFDEL
+477 MNFPELIEIFYDEL

-503 ILKEIIKLDLS
+503 ILKELVKLDNGTKA
-514 SETDIE
+514 EI
-520 DQLKNTIGT
+520 KNELMEKIGG

-534 LLNSSHLRILP
+534 LLSLSHLRVLP
-545 SLRSKG
+545 CLRIKG

-560 KEELAKLSSERG
+560 REELAKLNSERG
-572 LIIEVDEINNI
+572 LSAEVDEINNT

-602 KQRTVSFVQEDKINY
+602 KQRTVSSVQEDTINY
-617 EEAQNGLSVNREERL
+617 EQAQNGLNINREERL
-632 KFDEIRDSINFDKK
+632 KLDEIRKTISFDKK
-646 KS
+646 KAN

>member
-1 MSLPHGFL
+1 MSLPNGFL

-32 SNQAKGDMWAPCPFH
+32 SNQARGDMWAPCPFH

-73 AIGFVKETENVNFI
+73 AIGFIKEAENVNFI

-93 ASEVGLPM
+93 ASEVGLQM

-111 YDRNKILL
+111 ADRNKILL
-119 DIMEQSINFYRLTL
+119 EIMEQSVNFFRLTL
-133 NSQQGVVA
+133 NSNQGKHA
-141 REYLNKRGLSSNS
+141 LEYLKKRGLSSDA
-154 IEHFEIGFAPS
+154 IERFEIGFAS
-165 DQAILTNK
+165 ADQTTLTQK
-173 LRDKGF
+173 LIDKGY

-189 SVRSDD
+189 SVKSDE
-195 GSRHYDRFRGR
+195 SNRLYDRFRGR

-211 RDGRGRCVAFGGRSM
+211 RDSRGRCIAFGGRSL
-226 DPNARA
+226 DPTARA

-237 PETPLFDKGKNL
+237 PETPLFDKGSNL
-249 YNLVGARSAVGRG
+249 YNLVSARSAVGRG
-262 EPLIVTEGYMDVIAL
+262 EPLIVAEGYMDVIAL
-277 NSANFK
+277 DSGNFN

-332 LKIGQALRF
+332 LRTGKALRF
-341 ALMPQGKD
+341 SIMPEGKD

-357 GSSFF
+357 GASVFK
-362 RNLID
+362 NLID
-367 EAIPMVDLIWRRETE
+367 EAVPMVDLIWKRETE
-382 GRNFDSPERRA
+382 GKSFDSPERRA
-393 GLDKSLTDVVT
+393 GLDKSLSDAIA
-404 LINEKNLKN
+404 LIKDKNLKN
-413 HYKEALFQARRQ
+413 HYRDALFQARRQ
-425 FFGKQNTSIR
+425 FFGRQNARTTEF
-435 RAGSKNASFVMPQI
+435 KNNSRLMPQS
-449 DTKSSFLVEADEK
+449 DTKSSFLVAADEK
-462 TASAKIRESTIIAVL
+462 TVSAQIRESTVIAVL
-477 IRFPELIEIFFDEL
+477 MNFPELIGIFYDEL

-503 ILKEIIKLDLS
+503 ILKELVKLDNGTKA
-514 SETDIE
+514 EI
-520 DQLKNTIGT
+520 KNELMEKIGG

-534 LLNSSHLRILP
+534 LLSLSHLRVLP
-545 SLRSKG
+545 CLRIKG

-560 KEELAKLSSERG
+560 REELAKLNSERG
-572 LIIEVDEINNI
+572 LSAEVDEINNT

-602 KQRTVSFVQEDKINY
+602 KQRTVSSVQEDTINY
-617 EEAQNGLSVNREERL
+617 EQAQNGLNINREERL
-632 KFDEIRDSINFDKK
+632 KLDEIRKTISFDKK

>member
-1 MSLPHGFL
+1 MSLPNGFL
-9 DELRSRICLSDVVG
+9 DELRSRVCLSDVVG

-32 SNQAKGDMWAPCPFH
+32 SNQARGDMWAPCPFH

-73 AIGFVKETENVNFI
+73 AIGFIKETENVNFI

-93 ASEVGLPM
+93 ASEVGLQM

-111 YDRNKILL
+111 ADRNKILL
-119 DIMEQSINFYRLTL
+119 EIMEQSVNFFRLTL
-133 NSQQGVVA
+133 NSNQGKHA
-141 REYLNKRGLSSNS
+141 LEYLKKRGLSSDA
-154 IEHFEIGFAPS
+154 IERFEIGFAPA
-165 DQAILTNK
+165 DQTTLTQK
-173 LRDKGF
+173 LIDKGY

-189 SVRSDD
+189 SVKSDE
-195 GSRHYDRFRGR
+195 SNRLYDRFRGR

-211 RDGRGRCVAFGGRSM
+211 RDSRGRCIAFGGRSL
-226 DPNARA
+226 DPTARA

-237 PETPLFDKGKNL
+237 PETPLFDKGSNL
-249 YNLVGARSAVGRG
+249 YNLVSARSAVGRG
-262 EPLIVTEGYMDVIAL
+262 EPLIVAEGYMDVIAL
-277 NSANFK
+277 DSGNFN

-332 LKIGQALRF
+332 LRTGKALRF
-341 ALMPQGKD
+341 SIMPEGKD

-357 GSSFF
+357 GASVFK
-362 RNLID
+362 NLID
-367 EAIPMVDLIWRRETE
+367 EAVPMVDLIWKRETE
-382 GRNFDSPERRA
+382 GKSFDSPERRS
-393 GLDKSLTDVVT
+393 GLDKSLSDAIA
-404 LINEKNLKN
+404 LIKDKNLKN
-413 HYKEALFQARRQ
+413 HYRDALFQARRQ
-425 FFGKQNTSIR
+425 FFGRQNTGKTEFKSNSR
-435 RAGSKNASFVMPQI
+435 LMPQS
-449 DTKSSFLVEADEK
+449 DTKSSFLVAADEK
-462 TASAKIRESTIIAVL
+462 TVSAQIRESTVIAVL
-477 IRFPELIEIFFDEL
+477 MNFPELIEIFYDEL

-503 ILKEIIKLDLS
+503 ILKELVKLDNGTKA
-514 SETDIE
+514 EI
-520 DQLKNTIGT
+520 KNELMEKIGG

-534 LLNSSHLRILP
+534 LLSLSHLRVLP
-545 SLRSKG
+545 CLRIKG

-560 KEELAKLSSERG
+560 REELAKLNSERG
-572 LIIEVDEINNI
+572 LSVEVDEINNT

-602 KQRTVSFVQEDKINY
+602 KQRTVSSVQEDTINY
-617 EEAQNGLSVNREERL
+617 EQAQNGLNINREERL
-632 KFDEIRDSINFDKK
+632 KLDEIRKTISFDKK

>member
-1 MSLPHGFL
+1 MSLPNGFL

-32 SNQAKGDMWAPCPFH
+32 SNQARGDMWAPCPFH

-73 AIGFVKETENVNFI
+73 AIGFIKETENVNFI

-93 ASEVGLPM
+93 ASEVGLQM

-111 YDRNKILL
+111 ADRNKILL
-119 DIMEQSINFYRLTL
+119 EIMEQSVNFFRLTL
-133 NSQQGVVA
+133 NSNQGKHA
-141 REYLNKRGLSSNS
+141 LEYLKKRGLSSDA
-154 IEHFEIGFAPS
+154 IERFEIGFAS
-165 DQAILTNK
+165 ADQTTLTQK
-173 LRDKGF
+173 LIDKGY

-189 SVRSDD
+189 SVKSDE
-195 GSRHYDRFRGR
+195 SNRLYDRFRGR

-211 RDGRGRCVAFGGRSM
+211 RDSRGRCIAFGGRSL
-226 DPNARA
+226 DPTARA

-237 PETPLFDKGKNL
+237 PETPLFDKGSNL
-249 YNLVGARSAVGRG
+249 YNLVSARSAVGRG
-262 EPLIVTEGYMDVIAL
+262 EPLIVAEGYMDVIAL
-277 NSANFK
+277 DSGNFN

-332 LKIGQALRF
+332 LRTGKALRF
-341 ALMPQGKD
+341 SIMPEGKD

-357 GSSFF
+357 GASVFK
-362 RNLID
+362 NLID
-367 EAIPMVDLIWRRETE
+367 EAVPMVDLIWKRETE
-382 GRNFDSPERRA
+382 GKSFDSPERRA
-393 GLDKSLTDVVT
+393 GLDKSLSDAIA
-404 LINEKNLKN
+404 LIKDKNLKN
-413 HYKEALFQARRQ
+413 HYRDALFQARRQ
-425 FFGKQNTSIR
+425 FFGRQN
-435 RAGSKNASFVMPQI
+435 AGTIEFKNNSRLMPQS
-449 DTKSSFLVEADEK
+449 DTKSSFLVAADEK
-462 TASAKIRESTIIAVL
+462 TVSAQIRESTVIAVL
-477 IRFPELIEIFFDEL
+477 MNFPELIEIFYDEL
-491 IMIDL
+491 VMIDL

-503 ILKEIIKLDLS
+503 ILKELVKLDNGTKA
-514 SETDIE
+514 EI
-520 DQLKNTIGT
+520 KNELMEKIGG

-534 LLNSSHLRILP
+534 LLSLSHLRVLP
-545 SLRSKG
+545 CLRIKG

-560 KEELAKLSSERG
+560 REELAKLNSERG
-572 LIIEVDEINNI
+572 LSAEVDEINNT

-602 KQRTVSFVQEDKINY
+602 KQRTVSSVQEDTINY
-617 EEAQNGLSVNREERL
+617 EQAQNGLNINREERL
-632 KFDEIRDSINFDKK
+632 KLDEIRKTISFDKK

>member
-1 MSLPHGFL
+1 MSLPNGFL

-32 SNQAKGDMWAPCPFH
+32 SNQARGDMWAPCPFH

-73 AIGFVKETENVNFI
+73 AIGFIKEAENVNFI

-93 ASEVGLPM
+93 ASEVGLHM
-101 PEFDPKSKEK
+101 PKFDPKSKEK
-111 YDRNKILL
+111 ADRNKILL
-119 DIMEQSINFYRLTL
+119 EIMEQSVNFFRLTL
-133 NSQQGVVA
+133 NSNQGKHA
-141 REYLNKRGLSSNS
+141 LEYLKKRGLSSDA
-154 IEHFEIGFAPS
+154 IERFEIGFAPA
-165 DQAILTNK
+165 DQTILTQK
-173 LRDKGF
+173 LIDKGY

-189 SVRSDD
+189 SVKSDE
-195 GSRHYDRFRGR
+195 SNRLYDRFRGR

-211 RDGRGRCVAFGGRSM
+211 RDSRGRCIAFGGRSL
-226 DPNARA
+226 DPTARA

-237 PETPLFDKGKNL
+237 PETPLFDKGSNL
-249 YNLVGARSAVGRG
+249 YNLVSARSAVGRG
-262 EPLIVTEGYMDVIAL
+262 EPLIVAEGYMDVIAL
-277 NSANFK
+277 DSGNFN

-332 LKIGQALRF
+332 LRTGKALRF
-341 ALMPQGKD
+341 SIMPEGKD

-357 GSSFF
+357 GASVFK
-362 RNLID
+362 NLID
-367 EAIPMVDLIWRRETE
+367 EAVPMVDLIWKRETE
-382 GRNFDSPERRA
+382 GKSFDSPERRA
-393 GLDKSLTDVVT
+393 GLDKSLSDAIA
-404 LINEKNLKN
+404 LIKDKNLKN
-413 HYKEALFQARRQ
+413 HYRDALFQARRQ
-425 FFGKQNTSIR
+425 FFGRQN
-435 RAGSKNASFVMPQI
+435 AGTTEFKNNSRLMPQS
-449 DTKSSFLVEADEK
+449 DTKSSFLVAADEK
-462 TASAKIRESTIIAVL
+462 TVSAQIRESTVIAVL
-477 IRFPELIEIFFDEL
+477 MNFPELIEIFYDEL
-491 IMIDL
+491 VMIDL

-503 ILKEIIKLDLS
+503 ILKELVKLDNGTKA
-514 SETDIE
+514 EI
-520 DQLKNTIGT
+520 KNELMEKIGG

-534 LLNSSHLRILP
+534 LLSLSHLRVLP
-545 SLRSKG
+545 CLRVKG

-560 KEELAKLSSERG
+560 REELAKLKSERG
-572 LIIEVDEINNI
+572 LSVEVDEINNT

-602 KQRTVSFVQEDKINY
+602 KQRTVSSVQEDTINY
-617 EEAQNGLSVNREERL
+617 EQAQNGLNINREERL
-632 KFDEIRDSINFDKK
+632 KLDEIRKTISFDKK

>member
-1 MSLPHGFL
+1 MSLPNGFL

-32 SNQAKGDMWAPCPFH
+32 SNQARGDMWAPCPFH

-73 AIGFVKETENVNFI
+73 AIGFIKETENVNFI

-93 ASEVGLPM
+93 ASEVGLQM

-111 YDRNKILL
+111 ADRNKILL
-119 DIMEQSINFYRLTL
+119 EIMEQSVNFFRLTL
-133 NSQQGVVA
+133 NSKQGKHA
-141 REYLNKRGLSSNS
+141 LEYLKKRGLYADA
-154 IEHFEIGFAPS
+154 IERFEIGFAPA
-165 DQAILTNK
+165 DQTILTQK
-173 LRDKGF
+173 LIDKGY

-189 SVRSDD
+189 SAKSDE
-195 GSRHYDRFRGR
+195 GNRIYDRFRGR

-211 RDGRGRCVAFGGRSM
+211 RDSRGRCIAFGGRSL
-226 DPNARA
+226 DPAARA

-237 PETPLFDKGKNL
+237 PETPLFDKGSNL
-249 YNLVGARSAVGRG
+249 YNLVSARSAVGRG

-277 NSANFK
+277 DSGNFN

-332 LKIGQALRF
+332 LKTGKALRF
-341 ALMPQGKD
+341 SIMPEGKD

-357 GSSFF
+357 GASLFK
-362 RNLID
+362 NLID
-367 EAIPMVDLIWRRETE
+367 EAVPMVDLIWRRETE
-382 GRNFDSPERRA
+382 GKSFDSPERRA
-393 GLDKSLTDVVT
+393 GLDKSLSDVIE
-404 LINEKNLKN
+404 LIKEKNLKN
-413 HYKEALFQARRQ
+413 HYRDALFQARRQ
-425 FFGKQNTSIR
+425 FFGIQNTGKTEFKSNSR
-435 RAGSKNASFVMPQI
+435 LMPQSN
-449 DTKSSFLVEADEK
+449 TKSSFLVAADEK
-462 TASAKIRESTIIAVL
+462 TVSAQIRESTIIAVL
-477 IRFPELIEIFFDEL
+477 MTFPELIEIFYDEL

-496 ASPDCDL
+496 VSPDCDL
-503 ILKEIIKLDLS
+503 ILKELVKIDKGIKA
-514 SETDIE
+514 EI
-520 DQLKNTIGT
+520 KNELMEKIGD

-534 LLNSSHLRILP
+534 LLSLSHLRVLP
-545 SLRSKG
+545 CLRAKG

-560 KEELAKLSSERG
+560 REELAKLNSERG
-572 LIIEVDEINNI
+572 LLVEVDEINNI

-602 KQRTVSFVQEDKINY
+602 KQRTVSSVQEDTINY
-617 EEAQNGLSVNREERL
+617 EQAQNGLNINREERL
-632 KFDEIRDSINFDKK
+632 KLDEIRKTISFDKK
-646 KS
+646 KR

>member
-1 MSLPHGFL
+1 MSLPNGFL

-32 SNQAKGDMWAPCPFH
+32 SNQARGDMWAPCPFH

-73 AIGFVKETENVNFI
+73 AIGFIKETENVNFI

-93 ASEVGLPM
+93 ASEVGLQM

-111 YDRNKILL
+111 ADRNKILL
-119 DIMEQSINFYRLTL
+119 EIMEQSVNFFRLTL
-133 NSQQGVVA
+133 NSNQGKHA
-141 REYLNKRGLSSNS
+141 LEYLKKRGLSSDA
-154 IEHFEIGFAPS
+154 IERFEIGFAPA
-165 DQAILTNK
+165 DQTTLTQK
-173 LRDKGF
+173 LIDKGY

-189 SVRSDD
+189 SVKSDE
-195 GSRHYDRFRGR
+195 SNRLYDRFRGR

-211 RDGRGRCVAFGGRSM
+211 RDSRGRCIAFGGRSL
-226 DPNARA
+226 DPTARA

-237 PETPLFDKGKNL
+237 PETPLFDKGSNL
-249 YNLVGARSAVGRG
+249 YNLVSARSAVGRG
-262 EPLIVTEGYMDVIAL
+262 EPLIVAEGYMDVIAL
-277 NSANFK
+277 DSGNFN

-332 LKIGQALRF
+332 LRTGKALRF
-341 ALMPQGKD
+341 SIMPEGKD

-357 GSSFF
+357 GASAFK
-362 RNLID
+362 NLID
-367 EAIPMVDLIWRRETE
+367 EAVPMVDLIWKRETE
-382 GRNFDSPERRA
+382 GKSFDSPERRA
-393 GLDKSLTDVVT
+393 GLDKSLSDVIA
-404 LINEKNLKN
+404 LIKDKNLKN
-413 HYKEALFQARRQ
+413 HYRDALFQARRQ
-425 FFGKQNTSIR
+425 FFGRQN
-435 RAGSKNASFVMPQI
+435 AGTTEFKNNSRLMPQS
-449 DTKSSFLVEADEK
+449 DTKSSFLVAADEK
-462 TASAKIRESTIIAVL
+462 TVSAQIRESTVIAVL
-477 IRFPELIEIFFDEL
+477 MNFPELIEIFYDEL

-503 ILKEIIKLDLS
+503 ILKELVKLDNGTKA
-514 SETDIE
+514 EI
-520 DQLKNTIGT
+520 KNELMEKIGG

-534 LLNSSHLRILP
+534 LLSLSHLRVLP
-545 SLRSKG
+545 CLRIKG

-560 KEELAKLSSERG
+560 REELAKLNSERG
-572 LIIEVDEINNI
+572 LSAEVDEINNT

-602 KQRTVSFVQEDKINY
+602 KQRTVSSVQEDTINY
-617 EEAQNGLSVNREERL
+617 EQAQNGLNINREERL
-632 KFDEIRDSINFDKK
+632 KLDEIRKTISFDKK
-646 KS
+646 KAN

>member
-1 MSLPHGFL
+1 MSLPNGFL

-32 SNQAKGDMWAPCPFH
+32 SNQARGDMWAPCPFH

-73 AIGFVKETENVNFI
+73 AIGFIKEAENVNFI

-93 ASEVGLPM
+93 ASEVGLQM

-111 YDRNKILL
+111 ADRNKILL
-119 DIMEQSINFYRLTL
+119 EIMEQSVNFFRLTL
-133 NSQQGVVA
+133 NSNQGKHA
-141 REYLNKRGLSSNS
+141 LEYLKKRGLSSDA
-154 IEHFEIGFAPS
+154 IERFEIGFAPA
-165 DQAILTNK
+165 DQTTLTQK
-173 LRDKGF
+173 LKDKGY

-189 SVRSDD
+189 SVKSDE
-195 GSRHYDRFRGR
+195 SNRLYDRFRGR

-211 RDGRGRCVAFGGRSM
+211 RDGRGRCIAFGGRSL
-226 DPNARA
+226 DPAARA

-237 PETPLFDKGKNL
+237 PETPLFDKGSNL
-249 YNLVGARSAVGRG
+249 YNLVSARSAVGRG

-277 NSANFK
+277 DSGNFN

-332 LKIGQALRF
+332 LRTGKALRF
-341 ALMPQGKD
+341 SIMPEGKD

-357 GSSFF
+357 GASAFK
-362 RNLID
+362 NLID
-367 EAIPMVDLIWRRETE
+367 EAVPMVDLIWKRETE
-382 GRNFDSPERRA
+382 GKSFDSPERRA
-393 GLDKSLTDVVT
+393 GLDKSLSDVIA
-404 LINEKNLKN
+404 LIKDKNLKN
-413 HYKEALFQARRQ
+413 HYRDALFQARRQ
-425 FFGKQNTSIR
+425 FFGRQN
-435 RAGSKNASFVMPQI
+435 AGTTEFKNNSRLMPQS
-449 DTKSSFLVEADEK
+449 DTKSSFLVAADEK
-462 TASAKIRESTIIAVL
+462 TVSAQIRESTVIAVL
-477 IRFPELIEIFFDEL
+477 MNFPELIEIFYDEL

-503 ILKEIIKLDLS
+503 ILKELVKLDNGTKA
-514 SETDIE
+514 EI
-520 DQLKNTIGT
+520 KNELMEKIGG

-534 LLNSSHLRILP
+534 LLSLSHLRVLP
-545 SLRSKG
+545 CLRVKG

-560 KEELAKLSSERG
+560 REELAKLNSERG
-572 LIIEVDEINNI
+572 LSVEVDEINNT

-602 KQRTVSFVQEDKINY
+602 KQRTVSSVQEDTINY
-617 EEAQNGLSVNREERL
+617 EQAQNGLNINREERL
-632 KFDEIRDSINFDKK
+632 KLDEIRKTISFDKK
-646 KS
+646 KAN

>member
-1 MSLPHGFL
+1 MSLPNGFL

-32 SNQAKGDMWAPCPFH
+32 SNQARGDMWAPCPFH

-73 AIGFVKETENVNFI
+73 AIGFIKETENVNFI

-93 ASEVGLPM
+93 ASEVGLQM

-111 YDRNKILL
+111 ADRNKILL
-119 DIMEQSINFYRLTL
+119 EIMEQSVNFFRLTL
-133 NSQQGVVA
+133 NSNQGKHA
-141 REYLNKRGLSSNS
+141 LEYLKKRGLSSDA
-154 IEHFEIGFAPS
+154 IERFEIGFAPA
-165 DQAILTNK
+165 DQTTLTQK
-173 LRDKGF
+173 LIDKGY

-189 SVRSDD
+189 SVKSDE
-195 GSRHYDRFRGR
+195 SNRLYDRFRGR

-211 RDGRGRCVAFGGRSM
+211 RDSRGRCIAFGGRSL
-226 DPNARA
+226 DSTARA

-237 PETPLFDKGKNL
+237 PETPLFDKGSNL
-249 YNLVGARSAVGRG
+249 YNLVNARSAVGRG
-262 EPLIVTEGYMDVIAL
+262 EPLIVAEGYMDVIAL
-277 NSANFK
+277 DSGNFN

-332 LKIGQALRF
+332 LRTGKALRF
-341 ALMPQGKD
+341 SIMPEGKD

-357 GSSFF
+357 GASAFK
-362 RNLID
+362 NLID
-367 EAIPMVDLIWRRETE
+367 EAVPMVDLIWKRETE
-382 GRNFDSPERRA
+382 GKSFDSPERRA
-393 GLDKSLTDVVT
+393 GLDKSLSDVIA
-404 LINEKNLKN
+404 LIKDKNLKN
-413 HYKEALFQARRQ
+413 HYRDALFQARRQ
-425 FFGKQNTSIR
+425 FFGRQN
-435 RAGSKNASFVMPQI
+435 AGTTEFKNNSRLMPQS
-449 DTKSSFLVEADEK
+449 DTKSSFLVAADEK
-462 TASAKIRESTIIAVL
+462 TVSAQIRESTVIAVL
-477 IRFPELIEIFFDEL
+477 MNFPELIEIFYDEL

-503 ILKEIIKLDLS
+503 ILKELVKLDNGTKA
-514 SETDIE
+514 EI
-520 DQLKNTIGT
+520 KNELMEKIGG

-534 LLNSSHLRILP
+534 LLSLSHLRVLP
-545 SLRSKG
+545 CLRIKG

-560 KEELAKLSSERG
+560 REELAKLNSERG
-572 LIIEVDEINNI
+572 LSAEVDEINNT

-602 KQRTVSFVQEDKINY
+602 KQRTVSSVQEDTINY
-617 EEAQNGLSVNREERL
+617 EQAQNGLNINREERL
-632 KFDEIRDSINFDKK
+632 KLDEIRKTISFDKK

>member
-1 MSLPHGFL
+1 MSLPNGFL

-32 SNQAKGDMWAPCPFH
+32 SNQARGDMWAPCPFH

-73 AIGFVKETENVNFI
+73 AIGFIKEAENVNFI

-93 ASEVGLPM
+93 ASEVGLQM

-111 YDRNKILL
+111 ADRNKILL
-119 DIMEQSINFYRLTL
+119 EIMEQSVNFFRLTL
-133 NSQQGVVA
+133 NSNQGKHA
-141 REYLNKRGLSSNS
+141 LEYLKKRGLSSDA
-154 IEHFEIGFAPS
+154 IERFEIGFAPA
-165 DQAILTNK
+165 DQTTLTQK
-173 LRDKGF
+173 LIDKGY
-179 DLDAIIETGM
+179 DLGAIIETGM
-189 SVRSDD
+189 SVKSDE
-195 GSRHYDRFRGR
+195 SNRLYDRFRGR

-211 RDGRGRCVAFGGRSM
+211 RDGRGRCIAFGGRSL
-226 DPNARA
+226 DPAARA

-237 PETPLFDKGKNL
+237 PETPLFDKGSNL
-249 YNLVGARSAVGRG
+249 YNLVSARSAVGRG

-277 NSANFK
+277 DSGNFN

-332 LKIGQALRF
+332 LRTGKALRF
-341 ALMPQGKD
+341 SIMPEGKD

-357 GSSFF
+357 GASIFK
-362 RNLID
+362 NLID
-367 EAIPMVDLIWRRETE
+367 EAVPMVDLIWRRETE
-382 GRNFDSPERRA
+382 GKSFDSPERRA
-393 GLDKSLTDVVT
+393 GLDKSLSDVIA
-404 LINEKNLKN
+404 LIKEKNLKN
-413 HYKEALFQARRQ
+413 YYRDALFQARRQ
-425 FFGKQNTSIR
+425 FFGRQNTGKTEFKSNFR
-435 RAGSKNASFVMPQI
+435 LMPQS
-449 DTKSSFLVEADEK
+449 DTKSSFLVATDEK
-462 TASAKIRESTIIAVL
+462 TVSAQIRESTIIAVL
-477 IRFPELIEIFFDEL
+477 MNFPELIEIFYDEL
-491 IMIDL
+491 VMIDL

-503 ILKEIIKLDLS
+503 ILKELVKIDKGTKAEIKNELM
-514 SETDIE
+514 E
-520 DQLKNTIGT
+520 KIGG

-534 LLNSSHLRILP
+534 LLSLSHLRVLP
-545 SLRSKG
+545 CLRIKG

-560 KEELAKLSSERG
+560 REELAKLNSERG
-572 LIIEVDEINNI
+572 LSVEVDEINNT

-602 KQRTVSFVQEDKINY
+602 KQRTVSSVQEDTINY
-617 EEAQNGLSVNREERL
+617 EQAQNGLNINREERL
-632 KFDEIRDSINFDKK
+632 KLDEIRKTISFDKK

>member
-1 MSLPHGFL
+1 MSLPNGFL

-32 SNQAKGDMWAPCPFH
+32 SNQARGDMWAPCPFH

-73 AIGFVKETENVNFI
+73 AIGFIKETENVNFI

-93 ASEVGLPM
+93 ASEVGLQM

-111 YDRNKILL
+111 ADRNKILL
-119 DIMEQSINFYRLTL
+119 EIMEQSVNFFRLTL
-133 NSQQGVVA
+133 NSNQGKHA
-141 REYLNKRGLSSNS
+141 LEYLKKRGLSSDA
-154 IEHFEIGFAPS
+154 IERFEIGFAPA
-165 DQAILTNK
+165 DQTTLTQK
-173 LRDKGF
+173 LIDKGY

-189 SVRSDD
+189 SVKSDE
-195 GSRHYDRFRGR
+195 SNRLYDRFRGR

-211 RDGRGRCVAFGGRSM
+211 RDSRGRCIAFGGRSL
-226 DPNARA
+226 DPTARA

-237 PETPLFDKGKNL
+237 PETPLFDKGSNL
-249 YNLVGARSAVGRG
+249 YNLVNARSAVGRG
-262 EPLIVTEGYMDVIAL
+262 EPLIVAEGYMDVIAL
-277 NSANFK
+277 DSGNFN

-332 LKIGQALRF
+332 LRTGKALRF
-341 ALMPQGKD
+341 SIMPEGKD

-357 GSSFF
+357 GASAFK
-362 RNLID
+362 NLID
-367 EAIPMVDLIWRRETE
+367 EAVPMVDLIWKRETE
-382 GRNFDSPERRA
+382 GKSFDSPERRA
-393 GLDKSLTDVVT
+393 GLDKSLSDVIA
-404 LINEKNLKN
+404 LIKDKNLKN
-413 HYKEALFQARRQ
+413 HYRDALFQARRQ
-425 FFGKQNTSIR
+425 FLGRQN
-435 RAGSKNASFVMPQI
+435 AGTTEFKNNSRLMPQS
-449 DTKSSFLVEADEK
+449 DTKSSFLVAADEK
-462 TASAKIRESTIIAVL
+462 TVSAQIRESTVIAVL
-477 IRFPELIEIFFDEL
+477 MNFPELIEIFYDEL

-503 ILKEIIKLDLS
+503 ILKELVKLDNGTKA
-514 SETDIE
+514 EI
-520 DQLKNTIGT
+520 KNELMEKIGG

-534 LLNSSHLRILP
+534 LLSLSHLRVLP
-545 SLRSKG
+545 CLRIKG

-560 KEELAKLSSERG
+560 REELAKLNSERG
-572 LIIEVDEINNI
+572 LSAEVDEINNT

-602 KQRTVSFVQEDKINY
+602 KQRTVSSVQEDTINY
-617 EEAQNGLSVNREERL
+617 EQAQNGLNINREERL
-632 KFDEIRDSINFDKK
+632 KLDEIRKTISFDKK

>member
-1 MSLPHGFL
+1 MSLPNGFL

-32 SNQAKGDMWAPCPFH
+32 SNQARGDMWAPCPFH

-73 AIGFVKETENVNFI
+73 AIGFVKEAENVNFI

-93 ASEVGLPM
+93 ASEVGLQM

-111 YDRNKILL
+111 ADRNKILL
-119 DIMEQSINFYRLTL
+119 EIMEQSVNFFRLTL
-133 NSQQGVVA
+133 NSNQGKHA
-141 REYLNKRGLSSNS
+141 LEYLKKRGLSSDA
-154 IEHFEIGFAPS
+154 IERFEIGFAPA
-165 DQAILTNK
+165 DQTTLTQK
-173 LRDKGF
+173 LIDQGY
-179 DLDAIIETGM
+179 DLGAIIETGM
-189 SVRSDD
+189 SVKSDE
-195 GSRHYDRFRGR
+195 SKRLYDRFRGR

-211 RDGRGRCVAFGGRSM
+211 RDCRGRCIAFGGRSL
-226 DPNARA
+226 DPAARA

-237 PETPLFDKGKNL
+237 PETPLFDKGSNL
-249 YNLVGARSAVGRG
+249 YNLVSARSAVGRG

-277 NSANFK
+277 DSGNFN

-332 LKIGQALRF
+332 LRTGQALRF
-341 ALMPQGKD
+341 SIMPEGKD

-357 GSSFF
+357 GASIFK
-362 RNLID
+362 NLID
-367 EAIPMVDLIWRRETE
+367 EAVPMVDLIWRRETE
-382 GRNFDSPERRA
+382 GKSFDSPERRA
-393 GLDKSLTDVVT
+393 GLDKSLSDVIA
-404 LINEKNLKN
+404 LIKEKNLKN
-413 HYKEALFQARRQ
+413 HYRDALFQARRQ
-425 FFGKQNTSIR
+425 FFGRQNTGKTEFKSNFR
-435 RAGSKNASFVMPQI
+435 LMPQS
-449 DTKSSFLVEADEK
+449 DTKSSFLVATDEK
-462 TASAKIRESTIIAVL
+462 TVSAQIRESTIIAVL
-477 IRFPELIEIFFDEL
+477 MNFPELIEIFYDEL
-491 IMIDL
+491 VMIDL

-503 ILKEIIKLDLS
+503 ILKELVKIDKGTKTEIKNGLM
-514 SETDIE
+514 E
-520 DQLKNTIGT
+520 KIGG

-534 LLNSSHLRILP
+534 LLSLSHLRVLP
-545 SLRSKG
+545 CLRVKG

-560 KEELAKLSSERG
+560 REELAKLKSERG
-572 LIIEVDEINNI
+572 LSVEVDEINNT

-602 KQRTVSFVQEDKINY
+602 KQRTVSSVQEDTINY
-617 EEAQNGLSVNREERL
+617 EQAQNGLNINREERL
-632 KFDEIRDSINFDKK
+632 KLDEIRKTISFDKK

>member
-1 MSLPHGFL
+1 MSLPNGFL

-32 SNQAKGDMWAPCPFH
+32 SNQARGDMWAPCPFH

-73 AIGFVKETENVNFI
+73 AIGFIKETENVNFI

-93 ASEVGLPM
+93 ASEVGLQM

-111 YDRNKILL
+111 ADRNKILL
-119 DIMEQSINFYRLTL
+119 EIMEQSVNFFRLTL
-133 NSQQGVVA
+133 NSNQGKHA
-141 REYLNKRGLSSNS
+141 LEYLKKRGLSSDA
-154 IEHFEIGFAPS
+154 IERFEIGFAPA
-165 DQAILTNK
+165 DQTTLTQK
-173 LRDKGF
+173 LIDKGY

-189 SVRSDD
+189 SVKSDE
-195 GSRHYDRFRGR
+195 SNRVYDRFRGR

-211 RDGRGRCVAFGGRSM
+211 RDSRGRCIAFGGRSL
-226 DPNARA
+226 DPTARA

-237 PETPLFDKGKNL
+237 PETPLFDKGSNL
-249 YNLVGARSAVGRG
+249 YNLVSARSAVGRG
-262 EPLIVTEGYMDVIAL
+262 EPLIVAEGYMDVIAL
-277 NSANFK
+277 DSGNFN

-332 LKIGQALRF
+332 LRTGKALRF
-341 ALMPQGKD
+341 SIMPEGKD

-357 GSSFF
+357 GASIFK
-362 RNLID
+362 NLID
-367 EAIPMVDLIWRRETE
+367 EAVPMVDLIWRRETE
-382 GRNFDSPERRA
+382 GKSFDSPERRA
-393 GLDKSLTDVVT
+393 GLDKSLSDAIA
-404 LINEKNLKN
+404 LIKEKNLKN
-413 HYKEALFQARRQ
+413 HYRDALFQARRQ
-425 FFGKQNTSIR
+425 FFGRQN
-435 RAGSKNASFVMPQI
+435 AGTNEFKNNSRLMPQS
-449 DTKSSFLVEADEK
+449 DTKSSFLVAADEK
-462 TASAKIRESTIIAVL
+462 TVSAQIRESTVIAVL
-477 IRFPELIEIFFDEL
+477 MNFPELIEIFYDEL

-503 ILKEIIKLDLS
+503 ILKELVKLDNGTKA
-514 SETDIE
+514 EI
-520 DQLKNTIGT
+520 KNELMEKIGG

-534 LLNSSHLRILP
+534 LLSLSHLRVLP
-545 SLRSKG
+545 CLRIKG

-560 KEELAKLSSERG
+560 REELAKLNSERG
-572 LIIEVDEINNI
+572 LSVEVDEINNT

-602 KQRTVSFVQEDKINY
+602 KQRTVSSVQEDTINY
-617 EEAQNGLSVNREERL
+617 EQAQNGLNINREERL
-632 KFDEIRDSINFDKK
+632 KLDEIRKTISFDKK

>member
-1 MSLPHGFL
+1 MSLPNGFL

-32 SNQAKGDMWAPCPFH
+32 SNQARGDMWAPCPFH

-73 AIGFVKETENVNFI
+73 AIGFIKETENVNFI

-93 ASEVGLPM
+93 ASEVGLQM

-111 YDRNKILL
+111 ADRNKILL
-119 DIMEQSINFYRLTL
+119 EIMEQSVNFFRLTL
-133 NSQQGVVA
+133 NSNQGKHA
-141 REYLNKRGLSSNS
+141 LEYLKKRGLSSDA
-154 IEHFEIGFAPS
+154 IERFEIGFAPA
-165 DQAILTNK
+165 DQTTLTQK
-173 LRDKGF
+173 LIDKGY

-189 SVRSDD
+189 SVKSDE
-195 GSRHYDRFRGR
+195 SNRLYDRFRGR

-211 RDGRGRCVAFGGRSM
+211 RDSRGRCIAFGGRSL
-226 DPNARA
+226 DPTARA

-237 PETPLFDKGKNL
+237 PETPLFDKGSNL
-249 YNLVGARSAVGRG
+249 YNLVSARSAVGRG
-262 EPLIVTEGYMDVIAL
+262 EPLIVAEGYMDVIAL
-277 NSANFK
+277 DSGNFN

-332 LKIGQALRF
+332 LRTGKALRF
-341 ALMPQGKD
+341 SIMPEGKD

-357 GSSFF
+357 GASVFK
-362 RNLID
+362 NLID
-367 EAIPMVDLIWRRETE
+367 EAVPMVDLIWKRETE
-382 GRNFDSPERRA
+382 GKSFDSPERRA
-393 GLDKSLTDVVT
+393 GLDKSLSDAIA
-404 LINEKNLKN
+404 LIKDKNLKN
-413 HYKEALFQARRQ
+413 HYRDALFQARRQ
-425 FFGKQNTSIR
+425 FFGRQNTGKTEFKSNSR
-435 RAGSKNASFVMPQI
+435 LMPQS
-449 DTKSSFLVEADEK
+449 DTKSSFLVAADEK
-462 TASAKIRESTIIAVL
+462 TVSAQIRESTVIAVL
-477 IRFPELIEIFFDEL
+477 MNFPELIEIFYDEL

-503 ILKEIIKLDLS
+503 ILKELVKLDNGTKA
-514 SETDIE
+514 EI
-520 DQLKNTIGT
+520 KNELMEKIGG

-534 LLNSSHLRILP
+534 LLSLSHLRVLP
-545 SLRSKG
+545 CLRIKG

-560 KEELAKLSSERG
+560 REELAKLNSERG
-572 LIIEVDEINNI
+572 LSAEVDEINNT

-602 KQRTVSFVQEDKINY
+602 KQRTVSSVQEDTINY
-617 EEAQNGLSVNREERL
+617 EQAQNGLNINREERL
-632 KFDEIRDSINFDKK
+632 KLDEIRKTISFDKK

>member
-1 MSLPHGFL
+1 MSLPNGFL

-32 SNQAKGDMWAPCPFH
+32 SNQARGDMWAPCPFH

-73 AIGFVKETENVNFI
+73 AIGFIKETENVNFI

-93 ASEVGLPM
+93 ASEVGLQM

-111 YDRNKILL
+111 ADRNKILL
-119 DIMEQSINFYRLTL
+119 EIMEQSVNFFRLTL
-133 NSQQGVVA
+133 NSNQGKHA
-141 REYLNKRGLSSNS
+141 LEYLKKRGLSSDA
-154 IEHFEIGFAPS
+154 IERFEIGFAPA
-165 DQAILTNK
+165 DQTTLTQK
-173 LRDKGF
+173 LIDKGY

-189 SVRSDD
+189 SVKSDE
-195 GSRHYDRFRGR
+195 SNRVYDRFRGR

-211 RDGRGRCVAFGGRSM
+211 RDSRGRCIAFGGRSL
-226 DPNARA
+226 DPTARA

-237 PETPLFDKGKNL
+237 PETPLFDKGSNL
-249 YNLVGARSAVGRG
+249 YNLVSARSAVGRG
-262 EPLIVTEGYMDVIAL
+262 EPLIVAEGYMDVIAL
-277 NSANFK
+277 DSGNFN

-332 LKIGQALRF
+332 LRTGKALRF
-341 ALMPQGKD
+341 SIMPEGKD

-357 GSSFF
+357 GASVFK
-362 RNLID
+362 NLID
-367 EAIPMVDLIWRRETE
+367 EAVPMVDLIWKRETE
-382 GRNFDSPERRA
+382 GKSFDSPERRS
-393 GLDKSLTDVVT
+393 GLDKSLSDAIA
-404 LINEKNLKN
+404 LIKDKNLKN
-413 HYKEALFQARRQ
+413 HYRDALFQARRQ
-425 FFGKQNTSIR
+425 FFGRQN
-435 RAGSKNASFVMPQI
+435 AGTTAFKNNSRLMPQS
-449 DTKSSFLVEADEK
+449 DTKSSFLVAADEK
-462 TASAKIRESTIIAVL
+462 TVSAQIRESTVIAVL
-477 IRFPELIEIFFDEL
+477 MNFPELIEIFYDEL

-503 ILKEIIKLDLS
+503 ILKELVKLDNGTKA
-514 SETDIE
+514 EI
-520 DQLKNTIGT
+520 KNELMEKIGG

-534 LLNSSHLRILP
+534 LLSLSHLRVLP
-545 SLRSKG
+545 CLRIKG

-560 KEELAKLSSERG
+560 REELAKLNSERG
-572 LIIEVDEINNI
+572 LSAEVDEINNT

-602 KQRTVSFVQEDKINY
+602 KQRTVSSVQEDTINY
-617 EEAQNGLSVNREERL
+617 EQAQNGLNINREERL
-632 KFDEIRDSINFDKK
+632 KLDEIRKTISFDKK

>member
-1 MSLPHGFL
+1 MSLPNGFL

-32 SNQAKGDMWAPCPFH
+32 SNQARGDMWAPCPFH

-73 AIGFVKETENVNFI
+73 AIGFIKETENVNFI

-93 ASEVGLPM
+93 ASEVGLQM

-111 YDRNKILL
+111 ADRNKILL
-119 DIMEQSINFYRLTL
+119 EIMEQSVNFFRLTL
-133 NSQQGVVA
+133 NSNQGKHA
-141 REYLNKRGLSSNS
+141 LEYLKKRGLSSDA
-154 IEHFEIGFAPS
+154 IERFEIGFAPA
-165 DQAILTNK
+165 DQTTLTQK
-173 LRDKGF
+173 LKDKGY

-189 SVRSDD
+189 SVKSDE
-195 GSRHYDRFRGR
+195 SNRLYDRFRGR

-211 RDGRGRCVAFGGRSM
+211 RDSRGRCIAFGGRSL
-226 DPNARA
+226 DSTARA

-237 PETPLFDKGKNL
+237 PETPLFDKGSNL
-249 YNLVGARSAVGRG
+249 YNLVSARSAVGRG

-277 NSANFK
+277 DSGNFN

-332 LKIGQALRF
+332 LRTGKALRF
-341 ALMPQGKD
+341 SIMPEGKD

-357 GSSFF
+357 GASAFK
-362 RNLID
+362 NLID
-367 EAIPMVDLIWRRETE
+367 EAVPMVDLIWKRETE
-382 GRNFDSPERRA
+382 GKSFDSPERRA
-393 GLDKSLTDVVT
+393 GLDKSLSDVIA
-404 LINEKNLKN
+404 LIKDKNLKN
-413 HYKEALFQARRQ
+413 HYRDALFQARRQ
-425 FFGKQNTSIR
+425 FLGRQN
-435 RAGSKNASFVMPQI
+435 AGTTEFKNNSRLMPQS
-449 DTKSSFLVEADEK
+449 DTKSSFLVAADEK
-462 TASAKIRESTIIAVL
+462 TVSAQIRESTVIAVL
-477 IRFPELIEIFFDEL
+477 MNFPELIEIFYDEL

-503 ILKEIIKLDLS
+503 ILKELVKLDNGTKA
-514 SETDIE
+514 EI
-520 DQLKNTIGT
+520 KNELMEKIGG

-534 LLNSSHLRILP
+534 LLSLSHLRVLP
-545 SLRSKG
+545 CLRVKG

-560 KEELAKLSSERG
+560 REELAKLNSERG
-572 LIIEVDEINNI
+572 LSVEVDEINNT

-602 KQRTVSFVQEDKINY
+602 KQRTVSSVQEDTINY
-617 EEAQNGLSVNREERL
+617 EQAQNGLNINREERL
-632 KFDEIRDSINFDKK
+632 KLDEIRKTISFDKK
-646 KS
+646 KAN

>member
-1 MSLPHGFL
+1 MSLPNGFL

-32 SNQAKGDMWAPCPFH
+32 SNQARGDMWAPCPFH

-73 AIGFVKETENVNFI
+73 AIGFIKETENVNFI

-93 ASEVGLPM
+93 ASEVGLQM

-111 YDRNKILL
+111 ADRNKILL
-119 DIMEQSINFYRLTL
+119 EIMEQSVNFFRLTL
-133 NSQQGVVA
+133 NSNQGKHA
-141 REYLNKRGLSSNS
+141 LEYLKKRGLSSDA
-154 IEHFEIGFAPS
+154 IERFEIGFAPA
-165 DQAILTNK
+165 DQTTLTQK
-173 LRDKGF
+173 LIDKGY

-189 SVRSDD
+189 SVKSDE
-195 GSRHYDRFRGR
+195 SNRLYDRFRGR

-211 RDGRGRCVAFGGRSM
+211 RDSRGRCIAFGGRSL
-226 DPNARA
+226 DPTARA

-237 PETPLFDKGKNL
+237 PETPLFDKGSNL
-249 YNLVGARSAVGRG
+249 YNLVSARSAVGRG

-277 NSANFK
+277 DSGNFN

-332 LKIGQALRF
+332 LRTGKALRF
-341 ALMPQGKD
+341 SIMPEGKD

-357 GSSFF
+357 GASVFK
-362 RNLID
+362 NLID
-367 EAIPMVDLIWRRETE
+367 EAVPMVDLIWRRETE
-382 GRNFDSPERRA
+382 GKSFDSPERRA
-393 GLDKSLTDVVT
+393 GLDKSLSDVIA
-404 LINEKNLKN
+404 LIKEKNLKN
-413 HYKEALFQARRQ
+413 HYRDALFQARRQ
-425 FFGKQNTSIR
+425 FFGRQNTRTTEFKSNSR
-435 RAGSKNASFVMPQI
+435 LMPQS
-449 DTKSSFLVEADEK
+449 DTKSSFLVAADEK
-462 TASAKIRESTIIAVL
+462 TVSAQIRESTVIAVL
-477 IRFPELIEIFFDEL
+477 MNFPELIEIFYDEL

-503 ILKEIIKLDLS
+503 ILKELVKLDNGTKA
-514 SETDIE
+514 EI
-520 DQLKNTIGT
+520 KNELMEKIGG

-534 LLNSSHLRILP
+534 LLSLSHLRVLP
-545 SLRSKG
+545 CLRIKG

-560 KEELAKLSSERG
+560 REELAKLNSERG
-572 LIIEVDEINNI
+572 LSAEVDEINNT

-602 KQRTVSFVQEDKINY
+602 KQRTVSSVQEDTINY
-617 EEAQNGLSVNREERL
+617 EQAQNGLNINREERL
-632 KFDEIRDSINFDKK
+632 KLDEIRKTISFDKK

>member
-1 MSLPHGFL
+1 MSLPNGFL

-32 SNQAKGDMWAPCPFH
+32 SNQARGDMWAPCPFH

-73 AIGFVKETENVNFI
+73 AIGFIKETENVNFI

-93 ASEVGLPM
+93 ASEVGLQM

-111 YDRNKILL
+111 ADRNKILL
-119 DIMEQSINFYRLTL
+119 EIMEQSVNFFRLTL
-133 NSQQGVVA
+133 NSNQGKHA
-141 REYLNKRGLSSNS
+141 LEYLKKRGLSSDA
-154 IEHFEIGFAPS
+154 IERFEIGFAPA
-165 DQAILTNK
+165 DQTTLTQK
-173 LRDKGF
+173 LIDKGY

-189 SVRSDD
+189 SVKSDE
-195 GSRHYDRFRGR
+195 SNRLYDRFRGR

-211 RDGRGRCVAFGGRSM
+211 RDSRGRCIAFGGRSL
-226 DPNARA
+226 DPAARA

-237 PETPLFDKGKNL
+237 PETPLFDKGSNL
-249 YNLVGARSAVGRG
+249 YNLVSARSAVGRG
-262 EPLIVTEGYMDVIAL
+262 EPLIVAEGYMDVIAL
-277 NSANFK
+277 DSGNFN

-332 LKIGQALRF
+332 LRTGKALRF
-341 ALMPQGKD
+341 SIMPEGKD

-357 GSSFF
+357 GASVFK
-362 RNLID
+362 NLID
-367 EAIPMVDLIWRRETE
+367 EAVPMVDLIWKRETE
-382 GRNFDSPERRA
+382 GKSFDSPERRS
-393 GLDKSLTDVVT
+393 GLDKSLSDAIA
-404 LINEKNLKN
+404 LIKDKNLKN
-413 HYKEALFQARRQ
+413 HYRDALFQARRQ
-425 FFGKQNTSIR
+425 FFGRQN
-435 RAGSKNASFVMPQI
+435 AGTNEFKNNSRLMPQS
-449 DTKSSFLVEADEK
+449 DTKSSFLVAADEK
-462 TASAKIRESTIIAVL
+462 TVSAQIRESTVIAVL
-477 IRFPELIEIFFDEL
+477 MNFPELIEIFYDEL

-503 ILKEIIKLDLS
+503 ILKELVKLDNRTKA
-514 SETDIE
+514 EI
-520 DQLKNTIGT
+520 KNELMEKIGG

-534 LLNSSHLRILP
+534 LLSLSHLRVLP
-545 SLRSKG
+545 CLRIKG

-560 KEELAKLSSERG
+560 REELAKLNSERG
-572 LIIEVDEINNI
+572 LSAEVDEINNT

-602 KQRTVSFVQEDKINY
+602 KQRTVSSVQEDTINY
-617 EEAQNGLSVNREERL
+617 EQAQNGLNINREERL
-632 KFDEIRDSINFDKK
+632 KLDEIRKTISFDKK

>member
-1 MSLPHGFL
+1 MSLPNGFL

-32 SNQAKGDMWAPCPFH
+32 SNQARGDMWAPCPFH

-73 AIGFVKETENVNFI
+73 AIGFIKETENVNFI

-93 ASEVGLPM
+93 ASEVGLQM

-111 YDRNKILL
+111 ADRNKILL
-119 DIMEQSINFYRLTL
+119 EIMEQSVNFFRLTL
-133 NSQQGVVA
+133 NSNQGKHA
-141 REYLNKRGLSSNS
+141 LEYLKKRGLSSDA
-154 IEHFEIGFAPS
+154 IERFEIGFAPA
-165 DQAILTNK
+165 DQTTLTQK
-173 LRDKGF
+173 LIDKGY

-189 SVRSDD
+189 SVKSDE
-195 GSRHYDRFRGR
+195 SNRLYDRFRGR

-211 RDGRGRCVAFGGRSM
+211 RDSRGRCIAFGGRSL
-226 DPNARA
+226 DPTARA

-237 PETPLFDKGKNL
+237 PETPLFDKGSNL
-249 YNLVGARSAVGRG
+249 YNLVSARSAVGRG
-262 EPLIVTEGYMDVIAL
+262 EPLIVAEGYMDVIAL
-277 NSANFK
+277 DSGNFN

-332 LKIGQALRF
+332 LRTGKALRF
-341 ALMPQGKD
+341 SIMPEGKD

-357 GSSFF
+357 GASVFK
-362 RNLID
+362 NLID
-367 EAIPMVDLIWRRETE
+367 EAVPMVDLIWKRETE
-382 GRNFDSPERRA
+382 GKSFDSPERRA
-393 GLDKSLTDVVT
+393 GLDKSLSDAIA
-404 LINEKNLKN
+404 LIKDKNLKN
-413 HYKEALFQARRQ
+413 HYRDALFQARRQ
-425 FFGKQNTSIR
+425 FFGRQN
-435 RAGSKNASFVMPQI
+435 AGTNEFKNNSRLMPQS
-449 DTKSSFLVEADEK
+449 DTKSSFLVAADEK
-462 TASAKIRESTIIAVL
+462 TVSAQIRESTVIAVL
-477 IRFPELIEIFFDEL
+477 MNFPELIEIFYDEL

-503 ILKEIIKLDLS
+503 ILKELVKLDNGTKA
-514 SETDIE
+514 EI
-520 DQLKNTIGT
+520 KNELMEKIGG

-534 LLNSSHLRILP
+534 LLSLSHLRVLP
-545 SLRSKG
+545 CLRIKG

-560 KEELAKLSSERG
+560 REELAKLNSERG
-572 LIIEVDEINNI
+572 LSAEVDEINNT

-602 KQRTVSFVQEDKINY
+602 KQRTVSSVQEDTINY
-617 EEAQNGLSVNREERL
+617 EQAQNGLNINREERL
-632 KFDEIRDSINFDKK
+632 KLDEIRKTISFDKK

>member
-1 MSLPHGFL
+1 MSLPNGFL

-32 SNQAKGDMWAPCPFH
+32 SNQARGDMWAPCPFH

-73 AIGFVKETENVNFI
+73 AIGFIKETENVNFI

-93 ASEVGLPM
+93 ASEVGLQM

-111 YDRNKILL
+111 ADRNKILL
-119 DIMEQSINFYRLTL
+119 EIMEQSVNFFRLTL
-133 NSQQGVVA
+133 NSNQGKHA
-141 REYLNKRGLSSNS
+141 LEYLKKRGLSSDA
-154 IEHFEIGFAPS
+154 IERFEIGFAPA
-165 DQAILTNK
+165 DQTTLTQK
-173 LRDKGF
+173 LIDKGY

-189 SVRSDD
+189 SVKSDE
-195 GSRHYDRFRGR
+195 SNRLYDRFRGR

-211 RDGRGRCVAFGGRSM
+211 RDSRGRCIAFGGRSL
-226 DPNARA
+226 DSTARA

-237 PETPLFDKGKNL
+237 PETPLFDKGSNL
-249 YNLVGARSAVGRG
+249 YNLVNARSAVGRG
-262 EPLIVTEGYMDVIAL
+262 EPLIVAEGYMDVIAL
-277 NSANFK
+277 DSGNFN

-332 LKIGQALRF
+332 LRTGKALRF
-341 ALMPQGKD
+341 SIMPEGKD

-357 GSSFF
+357 GASIFK
-362 RNLID
+362 NLID
-367 EAIPMVDLIWRRETE
+367 EAVPMVDLIWKRETE
-382 GRNFDSPERRA
+382 GKSFDSPERRA
-393 GLDKSLTDVVT
+393 GLDKSLSDVIA
-404 LINEKNLKN
+404 LIKDKNLKN
-413 HYKEALFQARRQ
+413 HYRDALFQARRQ
-425 FFGKQNTSIR
+425 FFGRQN
-435 RAGSKNASFVMPQI
+435 AGTTEFKNNSRLMPQS
-449 DTKSSFLVEADEK
+449 DTKSSFLVAADEK
-462 TASAKIRESTIIAVL
+462 TVSAQIRESTVIAVL
-477 IRFPELIEIFFDEL
+477 MNFPELIEIFYDEL

-503 ILKEIIKLDLS
+503 ILKELVKLDNGTKA
-514 SETDIE
+514 EI
-520 DQLKNTIGT
+520 KNELMEKIGG

-534 LLNSSHLRILP
+534 LLSLSHLRVLP
-545 SLRSKG
+545 CLRIKG

-560 KEELAKLSSERG
+560 REELAKLNSERG
-572 LIIEVDEINNI
+572 LSAEVDEINNT

-602 KQRTVSFVQEDKINY
+602 KQRTVSSVQEDTINY
-617 EEAQNGLSVNREERL
+617 EQAQNGLNINREERL
-632 KFDEIRDSINFDKK
+632 KLDEIRKTISFDKK
-646 KS
+646 KAN

>member
-1 MSLPHGFL
+1 MSLPNGFL

-32 SNQAKGDMWAPCPFH
+32 SNQARGDMWAPCPFH

-73 AIGFVKETENVNFI
+73 AIGFIKETENVNFI

-93 ASEVGLPM
+93 ASEVGLQM

-111 YDRNKILL
+111 ADRNKILL
-119 DIMEQSINFYRLTL
+119 EIMEQSVNFFRLTL
-133 NSQQGVVA
+133 NSNQGKHA
-141 REYLNKRGLSSNS
+141 LEYLKKRGLSSDA
-154 IEHFEIGFAPS
+154 IERFEIGFAPA
-165 DQAILTNK
+165 DQTTLTQK
-173 LRDKGF
+173 LIDKGY

-189 SVRSDD
+189 SVKSDE
-195 GSRHYDRFRGR
+195 SNRLYDRFRGR

-211 RDGRGRCVAFGGRSM
+211 RDSRGRCIAFGGRSL
-226 DPNARA
+226 DPTARA

-237 PETPLFDKGKNL
+237 PETPLFDKGSNL
-249 YNLVGARSAVGRG
+249 YNLVSARSAVGRG
-262 EPLIVTEGYMDVIAL
+262 EPLIVAEGYMDVIAL
-277 NSANFK
+277 DSGNFN

-332 LKIGQALRF
+332 LRTGKALRF
-341 ALMPQGKD
+341 SIMPEGKD

-357 GSSFF
+357 GASVFK
-362 RNLID
+362 NLID
-367 EAIPMVDLIWRRETE
+367 EAVPMVDLIWKRETE
-382 GRNFDSPERRA
+382 GKSFDSPERRA
-393 GLDKSLTDVVT
+393 GLDKSLSDAIA
-404 LINEKNLKN
+404 LIKEKNLKK
-413 HYKEALFQARRQ
+413 HYRDALFQARRQ
-425 FFGKQNTSIR
+425 FFGRQN
-435 RAGSKNASFVMPQI
+435 AGTTEFKNNSRLMPQS
-449 DTKSSFLVEADEK
+449 DTKSSFLVAADEK
-462 TASAKIRESTIIAVL
+462 TVSAQIRESTVIAVL
-477 IRFPELIEIFFDEL
+477 MNFPELIEIFYDEL

-503 ILKEIIKLDLS
+503 ILKELVKLDNGTKA
-514 SETDIE
+514 EI
-520 DQLKNTIGT
+520 KNELMEKIGG

-534 LLNSSHLRILP
+534 LLSLSHLRVLP
-545 SLRSKG
+545 CLRIKG

-560 KEELAKLSSERG
+560 REELAKLNSERG
-572 LIIEVDEINNI
+572 LSAEVDEINNT

-602 KQRTVSFVQEDKINY
+602 KQRTVSSVQEDTINY
-617 EEAQNGLSVNREERL
+617 EQAQNGLNINREERL
-632 KFDEIRDSINFDKK
+632 KLDEIRKTISFDKK

>member
-1 MSLPHGFL
+1 MSLPNGFL

-32 SNQAKGDMWAPCPFH
+32 SNQARGDMWAPCPFH

-73 AIGFVKETENVNFI
+73 AIGFIKETENVNFI

-93 ASEVGLPM
+93 ASEVGLQM

-111 YDRNKILL
+111 ADRNKILL
-119 DIMEQSINFYRLTL
+119 EIMEQSVNFFRLTL
-133 NSQQGVVA
+133 NSNQGKHA
-141 REYLNKRGLSSNS
+141 LEYLKKRGLSSDA
-154 IEHFEIGFAPS
+154 IERFEIGFAPA
-165 DQAILTNK
+165 DQTTLTQK
-173 LRDKGF
+173 LIDKGY

-189 SVRSDD
+189 SVKSDE
-195 GSRHYDRFRGR
+195 SNRLYDRFRGR

-211 RDGRGRCVAFGGRSM
+211 RDGRGRCIAFGGRSL
-226 DPNARA
+226 DPAARA

-237 PETPLFDKGKNL
+237 PETPLFDKGSNL
-249 YNLVGARSAVGRG
+249 YNLVSARSAVGRG

-277 NSANFK
+277 DSGNFN

-332 LKIGQALRF
+332 LRTGKALRF
-341 ALMPQGKD
+341 SIMPEGKD

-357 GSSFF
+357 GASAFK
-362 RNLID
+362 NLID
-367 EAIPMVDLIWRRETE
+367 EAVPMVDLIWKRETE
-382 GRNFDSPERRA
+382 GKSFDSPERRA
-393 GLDKSLTDVVT
+393 GLDKSLSDVIA
-404 LINEKNLKN
+404 LIKDKNLKN
-413 HYKEALFQARRQ
+413 HYRDALFQARRQ
-425 FFGKQNTSIR
+425 FLGRQN
-435 RAGSKNASFVMPQI
+435 AGTTEFKNNSRLMPQS
-449 DTKSSFLVEADEK
+449 DTKSSFLVAADEK
-462 TASAKIRESTIIAVL
+462 TVSAQIRESTVIAVL
-477 IRFPELIEIFFDEL
+477 MNFPELIEIFYDEL

-503 ILKEIIKLDLS
+503 ILKELVKLDNGTKA
-514 SETDIE
+514 EI
-520 DQLKNTIGT
+520 KNELMEKIGG

-534 LLNSSHLRILP
+534 LLSLSHLRVLP
-545 SLRSKG
+545 CLRIKG

-560 KEELAKLSSERG
+560 REELAKLNSERG
-572 LIIEVDEINNI
+572 LSAEVDEINNT

-602 KQRTVSFVQEDKINY
+602 KQRTVSSVQEDTINY
-617 EEAQNGLSVNREERL
+617 EQAQNGLNINREERL
-632 KFDEIRDSINFDKK
+632 KLDEIRKTISFDKK

>member
-1 MSLPHGFL
+1 MSLPNGFL

-32 SNQAKGDMWAPCPFH
+32 SNQARGDMWAPCPFH

-73 AIGFVKETENVNFI
+73 AIGFIKETENVNFI

-93 ASEVGLPM
+93 ASEVGLQM

-111 YDRNKILL
+111 ADRNKILL
-119 DIMEQSINFYRLTL
+119 EIMEQSVNFFRLTL
-133 NSQQGVVA
+133 NSNQGKHA
-141 REYLNKRGLSSNS
+141 LEYLKKRGLSSDA
-154 IEHFEIGFAPS
+154 IERFEIGFAPA
-165 DQAILTNK
+165 DQTTLTQK
-173 LRDKGF
+173 LIDKGY

-189 SVRSDD
+189 SVKSDE
-195 GSRHYDRFRGR
+195 SNRLYDRFRGR

-211 RDGRGRCVAFGGRSM
+211 RDSRGRCIAFGGRSL
-226 DPNARA
+226 DPTARA

-237 PETPLFDKGKNL
+237 PETPLFDKGSNL
-249 YNLVGARSAVGRG
+249 YNLVSARSAVGRG
-262 EPLIVTEGYMDVIAL
+262 EPLIVAEGYMDVIAL
-277 NSANFK
+277 DSGNFN

-332 LKIGQALRF
+332 LRTGKALRF
-341 ALMPQGKD
+341 SIMPEGKD

-357 GSSFF
+357 GASVFK
-362 RNLID
+362 NLID
-367 EAIPMVDLIWRRETE
+367 EAVPMVDLIWKREIE
-382 GRNFDSPERRA
+382 GKRFDSPERRA
-393 GLDKSLTDVVT
+393 GLDKSLSDVIA
-404 LINEKNLKN
+404 LIKDKNLKN
-413 HYKEALFQARRQ
+413 HYRDALFQARRQ
-425 FFGKQNTSIR
+425 FLGRQN
-435 RAGSKNASFVMPQI
+435 AGTTEFKNNSRLMPQS
-449 DTKSSFLVEADEK
+449 DTKSSFLVAADEK
-462 TASAKIRESTIIAVL
+462 TVSAQIRESTVIAVL
-477 IRFPELIEIFFDEL
+477 MNFPELIEIFYDEL

-503 ILKEIIKLDLS
+503 ILKELVKLDNGTKA
-514 SETDIE
+514 EI
-520 DQLKNTIGT
+520 KNELMEKIGG

-534 LLNSSHLRILP
+534 LLSLSHLRVLP
-545 SLRSKG
+545 CLRIKG

-560 KEELAKLSSERG
+560 REELAKLNSERG
-572 LIIEVDEINNI
+572 LSAEVDEINNT

-595 LGMANNA
+595 LEMANNA
-602 KQRTVSFVQEDKINY
+602 KQRTVSSVQEDTINY
-617 EEAQNGLSVNREERL
+617 EQAQNGLNINREERL
-632 KFDEIRDSINFDKK
+632 KLDEIRKTISFDKK